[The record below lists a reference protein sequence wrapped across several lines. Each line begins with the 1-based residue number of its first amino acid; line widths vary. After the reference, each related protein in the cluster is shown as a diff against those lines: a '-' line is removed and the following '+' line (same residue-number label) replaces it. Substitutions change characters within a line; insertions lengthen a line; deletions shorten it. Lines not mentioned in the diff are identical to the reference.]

1 MSGPD
6 DKVQTLHTLVQ
17 LLSERAAQRGDKPA
31 FTFSRD
37 GDEHETSVV
46 SYRELDLRA
55 RRIAA
60 DLQAQGAGGERVL
73 VLCPP
78 GLDFLASFFGCL
90 YAGAIAIPVH
100 PPMREHLLPRVQSI
114 ITDVQPGF
122 ALTNGEIE
130 TKIKPAIDGL
140 PNGQSLRWTIID
152 DIAAGGESSW
162 VEPQID
168 GDSIA
173 MLQYTSG
180 STSAPKG
187 VVLTHGNLVHNLLTI
202 AEAWDANPDMP
213 YVTGVFWLPPYH
225 DMGLIGGLL
234 ETIYVGGHSILMPP
248 TAFIKRPM
256 RWLEAISRHRAMI
269 TAAPNF
275 AFDLCVELSTPQER
289 AALDLSNWSVA
300 LCGAEPVRT
309 ATLDSFAELFAPAG
323 FRPESFYPVYGL
335 AEGTLLVS
343 GGSDLPVPMVQHI
356 DRVALGD
363 NRVIDVAADDPNVA
377 TMVGCGK
384 PRGGQ
389 RVIIVDP
396 ETCVECAG
404 DQVGEIWVSGGS
416 VAHGYWGAP
425 ELSAETFSATLS
437 DTGEGPFLRTG
448 DLGFLHSG
456 ELFVTGRRKDLII
469 IRGTNHYPNDI
480 ELTVQNTNPA
490 LLRGRGAVFSIAP
503 EPGSAE
509 QLVVVQEVD
518 PSRISGEQADE
529 AMQVIRTAVTAN
541 HSVRTH
547 AVVLVQPLQL
557 PTTSSGKIQRS
568 ACKQQF
574 LDGELPV
581 VAQWPSQ
588 AAPVAASAEPAAAPA
603 APSAGAQPAGHSA
616 AEIGAWLT
624 ERLAQDLEL
633 PLSEID
639 PAKPFAFYG
648 LDSIHAVRLSS
659 ALETW
664 LGCELAPTIA
674 YEYPSIDILSAH
686 LARLAAKG
694 PASPAAEA
702 DTDRAERP
710 AADEPIAIVGI
721 GCRFP
726 GADGPESFWRLLS
739 GSVDATSDVPAD
751 RWDVDA
757 FYNPDPSVPGTAV
770 TRRGGFLGQVDQFD
784 FQFFGVSP
792 RESAQMD
799 PQQRLLLEVAW
810 EALEDAGQVPDSLA
824 GSRTGVFVGIS
835 TNDYGFL
842 RLGQPQLVDAY
853 TGTGNALS
861 IAANRL
867 SYTFDFHGPSM
878 SIDTACSSSLVAVD
892 LACRSLRDGE
902 CNMALAAGVNVILS
916 PALAINFSKARVMA
930 PDGRCKTFDADA
942 DGYVRGEGA
951 GVVVLKPLS
960 RALEDN
966 DPIYAVIRGSAT
978 NSDGRTNGL
987 IAPSGRAQERV
998 ITEAF
1003 RRAGLPAGAVQ
1014 YIEAHGTGTS
1024 IGDAIEA
1031 NALGAALTEG
1041 RPEGNRCL
1049 VGSVKTNIGHL
1060 EAAAGIAGLIKVA
1073 LSLQHRAIPAS
1084 LNYTEPNPH
1093 ILFDSLP
1100 LEVVQTLT
1108 PWPAASRAVAGV
1120 SSFGFGGTNAHVVL
1134 TEAPQVRGGYPDDAA
1149 EPRAELLALSARSPE
1164 ALTALVGEYEMAL
1177 FSTGALGGGG
1187 SLTDLCFTAGARRGH
1202 HDYRLSVVG
1211 DTPAAL
1217 FESLSAYRLGESR
1230 PGLSVG
1236 HCAPS
1241 RPGPGVTFVFSGQG
1255 SQWHGMAQR
1264 LQADEPV
1271 FAEALAACDSALF
1284 PHLGHSILKAL
1295 AAQDGPEDRSKL
1307 KDIGILQPTIFA
1319 IQVALAAL
1327 WRSWGV
1333 EPAAVVGHSL
1343 GEAAAAHVAGALSL
1357 DDAARVI
1364 CARAR
1369 MLRGVRG
1376 RGAMMVTE
1384 TTLAEAQELIAG
1396 HQREVAVAASNSYRS
1411 TVLAGDRAVL
1421 EALMAKLTA
1430 RDRFCRWIEVDVA
1443 SHSPQMEALGAGLRG
1458 SLVKLKPMT
1467 PTVPMYSTVTGEL
1480 VGDRPLDADY
1490 WVANLCSPV
1499 RFSPALRRLLET
1511 GHNTFVELSP
1521 HPILLTAAREDA
1533 EHLHR
1538 SATLLPS
1545 MRRDDDGRST
1555 MLGSLG
1561 ALYTLGQ
1568 RVAWDRIYPEGS
1580 RCVPAPSYPWQRV
1593 HSWLNAGSIAAPR
1606 HGGAGAPGG
1615 GWRGPIRS
1623 AAQPAT
1629 VLAEIDITSAGG
1641 LSAEQLAELAATAAE
1656 VAFGPGSRSVTELS
1670 VHGRLDQV
1678 RTVQFALTELED
1690 QLAFEC
1696 YGSAGQDWTSLATG
1710 TIVAGRSDA
1719 PVVISAPVN
1728 PWDRSYRIDWQP
1740 ASLATDADGRPAE
1753 SGSWLILSDG
1763 PVADTLRDHLEAQS
1777 QSCVLVEPVVG
1788 LAEIERLTADSYRID
1803 PARPEHF
1810 GELLR
1815 AAFGGDRPQC
1825 RGVVHLWNL
1834 LAASPADTTD
1844 ASLETATTVG
1854 SLSVVNLIQA
1864 LTLSGWSESP
1874 RLWLVTRGAQPAG
1887 WDGAE
1892 SGPLSVAQAPVWGL
1906 GRSIDHEHPELH
1918 ATGVD
1923 LSLGGGSEELRGLFS
1938 EIWSDNRETDVALR
1952 GHRRYVARLEH
1963 YEAPEAAGLREAA
1976 VHDQATYLV
1985 TGGLGA
1991 VGGEVAGWLVE
2002 RGARHLVLMGRSA
2015 PSAAAEQTRDALRA
2029 AGAQVT
2035 FARGDVT
2042 NAADVAAVLA
2052 DIDAS
2057 MPPLRGIVHAAG
2069 TVDDAILARL
2079 DASKLRAVMAPKVQG
2094 AWNLHTLT
2102 AGIDLDFFL
2111 MFSSAASVLGSPGA
2125 ANYGAANAFL
2135 DALAWHRRA
2144 TGRPALSVNFGP
2156 WAGLGMFTNSELHR
2170 HFSHYGVEGMAAKD
2184 YFAALTELLDG
2195 NAAVDPQVMVLDID
2209 WARWRPSAQS
2219 PLLGDLQEAVTDAPG
2234 DGAPAGGLFEAVQSA
2249 DPQERQSLLENHLR
2263 DLVAGKL
2270 GLAPA
2275 VLDVAAPLNSL
2286 GVDSLITL
2294 ELRIQVER
2302 ELGIVVPV
2310 ARLLDGPSVVSLS
2323 GWLSE
2328 QLADGPQRAV
2338 AAAESTAPDNGVS
2351 AEASQEM
2358 ELLSQVTELS
2368 DEAVEALLA
2377 KMMADGEQ
2385 VTDGGGA

>member
-6 DKVQTLHTLVQ
+6 DTVQPLRTLVD
-17 LLSERAAQRGDKPA
+17 LLTQRAQQRGDQLA
-31 FTFSRD
+31 FSFSRD
-37 GDEHETSVV
+37 GDEHEV
-46 SYRELDLRA
+46 SRITYRELDRRA
-55 RRIAA
+55 RQIAV
-60 DLQAQGAGGERVL
+60 DLHGNGATGERVL

-78 GLDFLASFFGCL
+78 GLDFIASFFGCL

-100 PPMREHLLPRVQSI
+100 PPMREHLLPRVESI
-114 ITDVQPGF
+114 IADVEPGF
-122 ALTNGEIE
+122 ALTTSEIE
-130 TKIKPAIDGL
+130 PKIKPAIDGL
-140 PNGQSLRWTIID
+140 PGGPALRWSLTD
-152 DIAAGGESSW
+152 DTAAGSEAAW
-162 VEPQID
+162 VPPRID
-168 GDSIA
+168 GESIA

-187 VVLTHGNLVHNLLTI
+187 VVLTHGNLVHNLVTI
-202 AEAWDANPDMP
+202 AEAWGASTDMQA
-213 YVTGVFWLPPYH
+213 TGVFWLPPYH

-234 ETIYVGGHSILMPP
+234 ETLYVAGNSILMPP

-289 AALDLSNWSVA
+289 AALDLSHWTVA

-323 FRPESFYPVYGL
+323 FRAESFYPVYGL

-343 GGSDLPVPMVQHI
+343 GGSDLPVPMVQHV

-363 NRVIDVAADDPNVA
+363 NRVIGVAAEDPNVA

-396 ETCVECAG
+396 ETRLECAG
-404 DQVGEIWVSGGS
+404 DRVGEIWVSGGS

-425 ELSAETFSATLS
+425 ELSAETFGATLA

-490 LLRGRGAVFSIAP
+490 LLRGRGAVFSVAP
-503 EPGSAE
+503 EPGAAE

-518 PSRISGEQADE
+518 PSRISGDQADE
-529 AMQVIRTAVTAN
+529 AMRAIRTAVTEN

-568 ACKQQF
+568 ACKQRY

-581 VAQWPSQ
+581 VAQWPSAADAQ
-588 AAPVAASAEPAAAPA
+588 AQPASQPAPA
-603 APSAGAQPAGHSA
+603 AQSSSGTPGA
-616 AEIGAWLT
+616 AEISAWLI

-633 PLSEID
+633 PVAEID

-659 ALETW
+659 ALEKW
-664 LGCELAPTIA
+664 LGCELVPTIA
-674 YEYPSIDILSAH
+674 YEYPSIDLLSAH
-686 LARLAAKG
+686 LARIAAES
-694 PASPAAEA
+694 PTAPAAGA
-702 DTDRAERP
+702 AAERP
-710 AADEPIAIVGI
+710 ERPAPDEPIAIVGI

-726 GADGPESFWRLLS
+726 GADGPEGFWRLLS
-739 GSVDATSDVPAD
+739 GGVDATSDVPAD
-751 RWDVDA
+751 RWDADA

-784 FQFFGVSP
+784 FQFFGISP

-810 EALEDAGQVPDSLA
+810 EALEDAGQVPDQLA

-878 SIDTACSSSLVAVD
+878 SVDTACSSSLVAVD

-902 CNMALAAGVNVILS
+902 CTMALAAGVNVILS

-966 DPIYAVIRGSAT
+966 DPVYAVIRGSAT

-987 IAPSGRAQERV
+987 IAPSGRAQEDV
-998 ITEAF
+998 LTEAF
-1003 RRAGLPAGAVQ
+1003 HRAGLPVSAAQ
-1014 YIEAHGTGTS
+1014 YIEAHGTGTA

-1031 NALGAALTEG
+1031 NALGTVLAEG
-1041 RPEGNRCL
+1041 RPAGSRCL

-1100 LEVVQTLT
+1100 LEVAQSLT

-1134 TEAPQVRGGYPDDAA
+1134 TEAPQARSSHPDDGAA
-1149 EPRAELLALSARSPE
+1149 PRTELLALSARSPE

-1177 FSTGALGGGG
+1177 FSGGLVGG
-1187 SLTDLCFTAGARRGH
+1187 SALTDLCYTAGARRGH
-1202 HDYRLSVVG
+1202 HDYRLAVVG
-1211 DTPAAL
+1211 DTPAAI

-1230 PGLSVG
+1230 PGLAVG
-1236 HCAPS
+1236 HCARS

-1255 SQWHGMAQR
+1255 SQWHGMALR
-1264 LQADEPV
+1264 LQSQEPV
-1271 FAEALAACDSALF
+1271 FAEALAACDDALF
-1284 PHLGHSILKAL
+1284 PHLGHSILKEL
-1295 AAQDGPEDRSKL
+1295 AAQDGPQDRCKL
-1307 KDIGILQPTIFA
+1307 SDIGILQPTIFA

-1384 TTLAEAQELIAG
+1384 TTMAEAQDLIAG
-1396 HQREVAVAASNSYRS
+1396 HETEVAVAASNSYRS
-1411 TVLAGDRAVL
+1411 TVLAGDRTVL
-1421 EALMAKLTA
+1421 EQLMAKLQQ

-1458 SLVKLKPMT
+1458 SLVKLKPT
-1467 PTVPMYSTVTGEL
+1467 APSVPMYSTVTGEL
-1480 VGDRPLDADY
+1480 VGDKLLDADY

-1545 MRRDDDGRST
+1545 MRRDDEGRAT

-1561 ALYTLGQ
+1561 TLYTMGQ
-1568 RVAWDRIYPEGS
+1568 RVAWEQIYPAGS
-1580 RCVPAPSYPWQRV
+1580 RCVPAPTYPWQRV

-1606 HGGAGAPGG
+1606 HSAAGAPGGG

-1623 AAQPAT
+1623 AAQPET
-1629 VLAEIDITSAGG
+1629 VLAEVDITGPAA
-1641 LSAEQLAELAATAAE
+1641 LSADGLRELALTAAE
-1656 VAFGPGSRSVTELS
+1656 VAFGPGDRSVAELNL
-1670 VHGRLDQV
+1670 GAPGQGP
-1678 RTVQFALTELED
+1678 TVQFALTGD
-1690 QLAFEC
+1690 SFEC
-1696 YGSAGQDWTSLATG
+1696 YVCDHTGTQWSLLATG
-1710 TIVAGRSDA
+1710 TLAAGASPA
-1719 PVVISAPVN
+1719 PAVSTAPTD
-1728 PWDRSYRIDWQP
+1728 PRARSYQMRWQP
-1740 ASLATDADGRPAE
+1740 ASLATGAEPRPQGA
-1753 SGSWLILSDG
+1753 GSWLILSDG
-1763 PVADTLRDHLEAQS
+1763 PVADILRDYLEAQS

-1788 LAEIERLTADSYRID
+1788 LAEIERISADSYRID

-1815 AAFGGDRPQC
+1815 AAFGGDRPPC
-1825 RGVVHLWNL
+1825 RGVVHLWNVL
-1834 LAASPADTTD
+1834 DAAPADTTD
-1844 ASLETATTVG
+1844 ESLQTAITLG
-1854 SLSVVNLIQA
+1854 SLSVVHLIQA
-1864 LTLSGWSESP
+1864 LTRTGWPESP

-1887 WDGAE
+1887 EDDAETGA
-1892 SGPLSVAQAPVWGL
+1892 LSVGQAPVWGL
-1906 GRSIDHEHPELH
+1906 GRSIDHEHPELR

-1923 LSLGGGSEELRGLFS
+1923 LSAAGGPEELRGLLG
-1938 EIWSDNRETDVALR
+1938 EIWSDNPETDVALR
-1952 GHRRYVARLEH
+1952 GHRRYVARLEP
-1963 YEAPEAAGLREAA
+1963 YTAPTAQTGEVALR
-1976 VHDQATYLV
+1976 VDATYLV

-1991 VGGEVAGWLVE
+1991 VGGTVARWLVE

-2015 PSAAAEQTRDALRA
+2015 PSPAAQAALDGLRA
-2029 AGAQVT
+2029 AGAHVT
-2035 FARGDVT
+2035 VTQGDVT
-2042 NAADVAAVLA
+2042 KPQDVAAALA
-2052 DIDAS
+2052 VIADS
-2057 MPPLRGIVHAAG
+2057 MPPLRGVVHAAG

-2079 DASKLRAVMAPKVQG
+2079 DAEKLRSVTAPKVQG
-2094 AWNLHTLT
+2094 AWNLHPLT
-2102 AGIDLDFFL
+2102 AGAELDFFV

-2135 DALAWHRRA
+2135 DALSWQRRA
-2144 TGRPALSVNFGP
+2144 AGQPALSINFGP

-2170 HFSHYGVEGMAAKD
+2170 HFAHYGVEGMPAEQ
-2184 YFAALTELLDG
+2184 YLAALTALLADG
-2195 NAAVDPQVMVLDID
+2195 ATQAMVLDID
-2209 WARWRPSAQS
+2209 WARWRPSARS
-2219 PLLGDLQEAVTDAPG
+2219 PLLRELQDA
-2234 DGAPAGGLFEAVQSA
+2234 GAAGGAESDSGLFAAVA
-2249 DPQERQSLLENHLR
+2249 AAGPQERQQLLETYLR

-2270 GLAPA
+2270 GLAPTG
-2275 VLDVAAPLNSL
+2275 LDVSAPLNSL

-2323 GWLSE
+2323 SWLAE
-2328 QLADGPQRAV
+2328 QLAAAPVPVVAAETAV
-2338 AAAESTAPDNGVS
+2338 APGGAEV
-2351 AEASQEM
+2351 ASPEM
-2358 ELLSQVTELS
+2358 ELLAQVTELS
-2368 DEAVEALLA
+2368 DEAVDALLA
-2377 KMMADGEQ
+2377 KMMAEDEQAEQ
-2385 VTDGGGA
+2385 VKDGGSA

>member
-1 MSGPD
+1 MSGPED
-6 DKVQTLHTLVQ
+6 TAHTLRTLVD
-17 LLSERAAQRGDKPA
+17 LLTQRAARYGENLA

-37 GDEHETSVV
+37 GDEHETSQVT
-46 SYRELDLRA
+46 YRELDRRA
-55 RRIAA
+55 RQIAA
-60 DLQAQGAGGERVL
+60 DLQSQGAAGQRVL

-100 PPMREHLLPRVQSI
+100 PPMREHLLPRVESI
-114 ITDVQPGF
+114 IADVQPGY
-122 ALTNGEIE
+122 ALTNSEIE
-130 TKIKPAIDGL
+130 PKIKPAIDGL
-140 PNGQSLRWTIID
+140 PGGQALRWSLADSDATGSE
-152 DIAAGGESSW
+152 ASW

-187 VVLTHGNLVHNLLTI
+187 VVLTHGNLVHNLTTI
-202 AEAWDANPDMP
+202 AEAWDANTDMP
-213 YVTGVFWLPPYH
+213 HVTGVFWLPPYH

-234 ETIYVGGHSILMPP
+234 ETIYVSGHSILMPP

-289 AALDLSNWSVA
+289 AALDLSSWTVA

-309 ATLDSFAELFAPAG
+309 ATLDGFAELFGPSG
-323 FRPESFYPVYGL
+323 FRAESFYPVYGL

-343 GGSDLPVPMVQHI
+343 GGSDLPTPMVQHI

-384 PRGGQ
+384 PRGSQ

-396 ETCVECAG
+396 ETRLECAA
-404 DQVGEIWVSGGS
+404 DRVGEIWVSGGS

-425 ELSAETFSATLS
+425 ELSAETFSATLA

-480 ELTVQNTNPA
+480 ELTVQDTNPA

-503 EPGSAE
+503 EPGAAE

-518 PSRISGEQADE
+518 PSRLAGEQADE

-568 ACKQQF
+568 ACKQQY
-574 LDGELPV
+574 LDGALPV
-581 VAQWPSQ
+581 VAQWPSAPGAAQ
-588 AAPVAASAEPAAAPA
+588 SPAQPEPAPVAAPAQ
-603 APSAGAQPAGHSA
+603 SGAHSA
-616 AEIGAWLT
+616 AEISAWLI
-624 ERLAQDLEL
+624 ERLSQDLEL
-633 PLSEID
+633 PLAEID

-659 ALETW
+659 ALEQW
-664 LGCELAPTIA
+664 LSIELAPTIA

-686 LARLAAKG
+686 LARVAAKT
-694 PASPAAEA
+694 PAAPGAGVAAES
-702 DTDRAERP
+702 TDRP

-726 GADGPESFWRLLS
+726 GADGPEGFWRLLS
-739 GSVDATSDVPAD
+739 GGADATSDVPAD

-784 FQFFGVSP
+784 FQFFGISP

-810 EALEDAGQVPDSLA
+810 EALEDAGQVPDQLA

-902 CNMALAAGVNVILS
+902 CSMALAAGVNVILS

-960 RALEDN
+960 KALEDN
-966 DPIYAVIRGSAT
+966 DPVYAVIRGSAT

-987 IAPSGRAQERV
+987 IAPSGRAQEGV
-998 ITEAF
+998 VAEAF

-1014 YIEAHGTGTS
+1014 YVEAHGTGTS

-1031 NALGAALTEG
+1031 NALGTALAEG
-1041 RPEGNRCL
+1041 RPEGSRCL

-1073 LSLQHRAIPAS
+1073 LSLQHREIPAS

-1093 ILFDSLP
+1093 IGFDRLP
-1100 LEVVQTLT
+1100 LEVVQKLT
-1108 PWPAASRAVAGV
+1108 PWPAGSRAIAGV

-1134 TEAPQVRGGYPDDAA
+1134 TEAPQVRARYVDESAP
-1149 EPRAELLALSARSPE
+1149 PRAELLALSARSPE

-1177 FSTGALGGGG
+1177 FSGGLMGASELA
-1187 SLTDLCFTAGARRGH
+1187 DLCYTAGARRGH

-1211 DTPAAL
+1211 DSPAAM
-1217 FESLSAYRLGESR
+1217 FESLSAYRQGESR

-1255 SQWHGMAQR
+1255 SQWHGMARQ
-1264 LQADEPV
+1264 LQDDEPV
-1271 FAEALAACDSALF
+1271 FADALAACDNALF
-1284 PHLGHSILKAL
+1284 PHLGHSILKEL

-1384 TTLAEAQELIAG
+1384 TTMAEAQDLIAG
-1396 HQREVAVAASNSYRS
+1396 HEREVAVAASNSHRS
-1411 TVLAGDRAVL
+1411 TVLAGERKVL
-1421 EALMAKLTA
+1421 EQLMTKLQQ
-1430 RDRFCRWIEVDVA
+1430 RDRFCRWIDVDVA
-1443 SHSPQMEALGAGLRG
+1443 SHSPQMEALAAGLRG
-1458 SLVKLKPMT
+1458 SLVKLKPT
-1467 PTVPMYSTVTGEL
+1467 VPTVPMYSTVTGEL
-1480 VGDRPLDADY
+1480 VGSRLLDADY
-1490 WVANLCSPV
+1490 WVSNLCSPV

-1533 EHLHR
+1533 EGMGR
-1538 SATLLPS
+1538 SCTLLPS
-1545 MRRDDDGRST
+1545 MRRDDGVFSGRST

-1568 RVAWDRIYPEGS
+1568 RVAWEQIYPAGS
-1580 RCVPAPSYPWQRV
+1580 RCVPAPTYPWQRV

-1606 HGGAGAPGG
+1606 RGGAGANGG

-1623 AAQPAT
+1623 AAQPGT
-1629 VLAEIDITSAGG
+1629 VLAEVDITAVTA
-1641 LSAEQLAELAATAAE
+1641 LSPEQLSELALTAAE
-1656 VAFGPGSRSVTELS
+1656 VAFGPGTRSVAELTLRD
-1670 VHGRLDQV
+1670 GLDQA
-1678 RTVQFALTELED
+1678 RTVQFALTGD
-1690 QLAFEC
+1690 AFDC
-1696 YGSAGQDWTSLATG
+1696 YGSAGADWSLLATG
-1710 TIVAGRSDA
+1710 TLSADQAHA
-1719 PVVISAPVN
+1719 PTVITVPVD
-1728 PWDRSYRIDWQP
+1728 PRDRSYRMRWQP
-1740 ASLATDADGRPAE
+1740 ASLPVDGEGRPAE
-1753 SGSWLILSDG
+1753 PGSWLILSDG

-1788 LAEIERLTADSYRID
+1788 LAEIERVSADSYRVD

-1810 GELLR
+1810 AELLR
-1815 AAFGGDRPQC
+1815 AAFGGDRPHC

-1834 LAASPADTTD
+1834 LAAPPADTTE
-1844 ASLETATTVG
+1844 ASLATATDVG
-1854 SLSVVNLIQA
+1854 SLSVVHLIQA
-1864 LTLSGWSESP
+1864 LTLAGWPESP

-1887 WDGAE
+1887 WEESE
-1892 SGPLSVAQAPVWGL
+1892 SGSLSVAQAPVWGL
-1906 GRSIDHEHPELH
+1906 GRSIDHEYPELQ

-1923 LSLGGGSEELRGLFS
+1923 LSDDGGPEELRGLFS
-1938 EIWSDNRETDVALR
+1938 EIWTDNSETDVALR
-1952 GHRRYVARLEH
+1952 GPRRYVARLEP
-1963 YEAPEAAGLREAA
+1963 YTAPSAQAGQLTLR
-1976 VHDQATYLV
+1976 DDATYLV

-1991 VGGEVAGWLVE
+1991 VGGKVAGWLVE

-2015 PSAAAEQTRDALRA
+2015 PTAAAQATLDGLRA
-2029 AGAQVT
+2029 AGAEVT
-2035 FARGDVT
+2035 IAQGDVT
-2042 NAADVAAVLA
+2042 KSADVAAALA
-2052 DIDAS
+2052 TIGAS
-2057 MPPLRGIVHAAG
+2057 MPPLRGVVHAAG

-2079 DASKLRAVMAPKVQG
+2079 DAAKLRAVMAPKVQG

-2102 AGIDLDFFL
+2102 ADAELDFFVL
-2111 MFSSAASVLGSPGA
+2111 FSSAASVLGSPGA

-2135 DALAWHRRA
+2135 DALAWHRQSA
-2144 TGRPALSVNFGP
+2144 GLPACSVNFGP

-2170 HFSHYGVEGMAAKD
+2170 HFSHYGVEGVSAEQ
-2184 YFAALTELLDG
+2184 YLAALAALMADGATE
-2195 NAAVDPQVMVLDID
+2195 AMVLDID

-2219 PLLGDLQEAVTDAPG
+2219 PLLRDLQVTAT
-2234 DGAPAGGLFEAVQSA
+2234 DGQAAGTSSSGLFEAVQAA
-2249 DPQERQSLLENHLR
+2249 DPQERQRLLETYLR

-2275 VLDVAAPLNSL
+2275 SLDVRAPLNSL

-2323 GWLSE
+2323 SWLGE
-2328 QLADGPQRAV
+2328 QLAAAPGRGPADEGS
-2338 AAAESTAPDNGVS
+2338 AAPDV
-2351 AEASQEM
+2351 AEAAPSQEM
-2358 ELLSQVTELS
+2358 ELLAQVTELS
-2368 DEAVEALLA
+2368 DEAVDALLA
-2377 KMMADGEQ
+2377 KMMAE
-2385 VTDGGGA
+2385 DGGSA

>member
-1 MSGPD
+1 MVD
-6 DKVQTLHTLVQ
+6 
-17 LLSERAAQRGDKPA
+17 LLTQRAAKYGENLA

-37 GDEHETSVV
+37 GDENETSQVT
-46 SYRELDLRA
+46 YRELDRRA
-55 RRIAA
+55 RQIAA
-60 DLQAQGAGGERVL
+60 DLQSQGAVGERVL

-100 PPMREHLLPRVQSI
+100 PPMREHLLPRVESI
-114 ITDVQPGF
+114 IADVQPGY
-122 ALTNGEIE
+122 ALTTSEIE
-130 TKIKPAIDGL
+130 PKIKPAIDGL
-140 PNGQSLRWTIID
+140 PGGQALRWTITDSD
-152 DIAAGGESSW
+152 DTGSEASW
-162 VEPQID
+162 VPPQID

-202 AEAWDANPDMP
+202 AEAWGANPDMP
-213 YVTGVFWLPPYH
+213 HVTGVFWLPPYH

-234 ETIYVGGHSILMPP
+234 ETIYVAGHSVLMPP

-289 AALDLSNWSVA
+289 AALDLSNWTVA

-309 ATLDSFAELFAPAG
+309 ATLDGFAELFGPSG
-323 FRPESFYPVYGL
+323 FRAESFYPVYGL

-396 ETCVECAG
+396 ETRLQCAA
-404 DQVGEIWVSGGS
+404 DQVGEIWVAGGS

-425 ELSAETFSATLS
+425 ELSAETFSATLA

-503 EPGSAE
+503 EPGAAE

-518 PSRISGEQADE
+518 PSRLSGEQADE
-529 AMQVIRTAVTAN
+529 AMQIIRTAVTEN

-568 ACKQQF
+568 ACKQQY

-581 VAQWPSQ
+581 VAQWPAKTPES
-588 AAPVAASAEPAAAPA
+588 PA
-603 APSAGAQPAGHSA
+603 APQPQAPAEAPAESGAHGA
-616 AEIGAWLT
+616 AEISAWLI

-633 PLSEID
+633 PIAEID

-659 ALETW
+659 ALEQW

-686 LARLAAKG
+686 LARVAGKTPAVPDAA
-694 PASPAAEA
+694 AAAE
-702 DTDRAERP
+702 RAERP

-726 GADGPESFWRLLS
+726 GADGPEEFWRLLS
-739 GSVDATSDVPAD
+739 GGADATSDVPAD

-784 FQFFGVSP
+784 FQFFGISP

-810 EALEDAGQVPDSLA
+810 EALEDAGQVPDELA

-902 CNMALAAGVNVILS
+902 CSMALAAGVNVILS

-966 DPIYAVIRGSAT
+966 DPVYAVIRGSAT

-987 IAPSGRAQERV
+987 IAPSGRAQEHV
-998 ITEAF
+998 VAEAF

-1014 YIEAHGTGTS
+1014 YVEAHGTGTS

-1031 NALGAALTEG
+1031 NALGTALAEG
-1041 RPEGNRCL
+1041 RPEGSRCL
-1049 VGSVKTNIGHL
+1049 LGSVKTNIGHL

-1073 LSLQHRAIPAS
+1073 LSLQHREIPAS

-1093 ILFDSLP
+1093 IGFDRLP
-1100 LEVVQTLT
+1100 LEVVQKLT
-1108 PWPAASRAVAGV
+1108 PWPSGSRAIAGV

-1134 TEAPQVRGGYPDDAA
+1134 TEAPQARSSYPDDTAA
-1149 EPRAELLALSARSPE
+1149 PRAELLALSARSPE

-1177 FSTGALGGGG
+1177 FSGGLMGGAA
-1187 SLTDLCFTAGARRGH
+1187 LTDLCYTAGARRSH
-1202 HDYRLSVVG
+1202 HDYRLAVVG
-1211 DTPAAL
+1211 DSPAAM
-1217 FESLSAYRLGESR
+1217 FESLSAYRQGESR

-1255 SQWHGMAQR
+1255 SQWHGMARQ

-1271 FAEALAACDSALF
+1271 FADALAACDNALF
-1284 PHLGHSILKAL
+1284 PHLGHSILKEL
-1295 AAQDGPEDRSKL
+1295 AAQDGPEERSKL

-1384 TTLAEAQELIAG
+1384 TTMAEAQELIAG
-1396 HQREVAVAASNSYRS
+1396 HEREVAVAASNSHRS
-1411 TVLAGDRAVL
+1411 TVLAGERTVL
-1421 EALMAKLTA
+1421 EALMTKLQQ
-1430 RDRFCRWIEVDVA
+1430 RDRFCRWIDVDVA

-1458 SLVKLKPMT
+1458 SLVKLKPT
-1467 PTVPMYSTVTGEL
+1467 VPTVPMYSTVTGEL
-1480 VGDRPLDADY
+1480 VGSTLLDADY

-1511 GHNTFVELSP
+1511 GHDTFVELSP
-1521 HPILLTAAREDA
+1521 HPILLTGAREDA

-1561 ALYTLGQ
+1561 TLYTLGH
-1568 RVAWDRIYPEGS
+1568 RVAWERIYPPGS
-1580 RCVPAPSYPWQRV
+1580 RCVPAPTYPWQRV
-1593 HSWLNAGSIAAPR
+1593 HSWLNAGSFAAPR
-1606 HGGAGAPGG
+1606 RGGAGGNGG

-1629 VLAEIDITSAGG
+1629 VLAEVDITAVTA
-1641 LSAEQLAELAATAAE
+1641 LSAEQLGELALTAAE
-1656 VAFGPGSRSVTELS
+1656 VAFGPGTRSVAELTLR
-1670 VHGRLDQV
+1670 GGLDQA
-1678 RTVQFALTELED
+1678 RTVQFALTGD
-1690 QLAFEC
+1690 AFDC
-1696 YGSAGQDWTSLATG
+1696 YGSTGADWTLLATG
-1710 TIVAGRSDA
+1710 TLSADQSQAPTVITA
-1719 PVVISAPVN
+1719 PVDPR
-1728 PWDRSYRIDWQP
+1728 DRSYRMRWQP
-1740 ASLATDADGRPAE
+1740 ASLPVDGEGRPAE
-1753 SGSWLILSDG
+1753 PGSWLILSDG

-1788 LAEIERLTADSYRID
+1788 LPEIERVSADSYRVD

-1810 GELLR
+1810 AELLR
-1815 AAFGGDRPQC
+1815 AAFGGDRPHC

-1834 LAASPADTTD
+1834 LAAAAADTTEE
-1844 ASLETATTVG
+1844 SLATATDLG
-1854 SLSVVNLIQA
+1854 SLSVVHLIQA
-1864 LTLSGWSESP
+1864 LTLAGWPESP

-1887 WDGAE
+1887 WEDAE
-1892 SGPLSVAQAPVWGL
+1892 SRPLSVAQAPVWGL
-1906 GRSIDHEHPELH
+1906 GRSIDHEYPELH

-1923 LSLGGGSEELRGLFS
+1923 LSVAGGGEELRGLFS
-1938 EIWSDNRETDVALR
+1938 EIWSDSSETDVALR
-1952 GHRRYVARLEH
+1952 GQRRYVARLEA
-1963 YEAPEAAGLREAA
+1963 YPAASAPAAEFDLSA
-1976 VHDQATYLV
+1976 DATYLV

-1991 VGGEVAGWLVE
+1991 VGGKVAGWLVE

-2015 PSAAAEQTRDALRA
+2015 PSATAQATLEALRA
-2029 AGAQVT
+2029 AGAEVT
-2035 FARGDVT
+2035 VAQGDV
-2042 NAADVAAVLA
+2042 AKSSDVAAALA
-2052 DIDAS
+2052 SIGAS
-2057 MPPLRGIVHAAG
+2057 MPPLRGVVHAAG

-2079 DASKLRAVMAPKVQG
+2079 DAAKLRAVMAPKVQG
-2094 AWNLHTLT
+2094 AWNLHSLT
-2102 AGIDLDFFL
+2102 ADMELDFFVL
-2111 MFSSAASVLGSPGA
+2111 FSSAASVLGSPGA

-2135 DALAWHRRA
+2135 DALAWHRQA
-2144 TGRPALSVNFGP
+2144 EGRPALSVNFGP
-2156 WAGLGMFTNSELHR
+2156 WAGLGMFSNSELHR
-2170 HFSHYGVEGMAAKD
+2170 HFSHYGVEGLSAEN
-2184 YFAALTELLDG
+2184 YFAALAALLADGATE
-2195 NAAVDPQVMVLDID
+2195 AMVLDID
-2209 WARWRPSAQS
+2209 WSRWRPSAQS
-2219 PLLGDLQEAVTDAPG
+2219 PLLRDLQATVDS
-2234 DGAPAGGLFEAVQSA
+2234 DQGAGASGGGVAGGLFDAVQAA
-2249 DPQERQSLLENHLR
+2249 DAQERQRLLETYLR

-2275 VLDVAAPLNSL
+2275 SLDIHAPLNSL

-2323 GWLSE
+2323 SWLGE
-2328 QLADGPQRAV
+2328 QLASGPDQAV
-2338 AAAESTAPDNGVS
+2338 ADQGAAASELAP
-2351 AEASQEM
+2351 EAGGAAAPQEM
-2358 ELLSQVTELS
+2358 ELLAQVTELS
-2368 DEAVEALLA
+2368 DEAVDALLA
-2377 KMMADGEQ
+2377 KMMAD
-2385 VTDGGGA
+2385 DGGSA

>member
-6 DKVQTLHTLVQ
+6 ESAHTLRTLVD
-17 LLSERAAQRGDKPA
+17 LLTQRAAQYGENLA

-37 GDEHETSVV
+37 GDEHEISQVT
-46 SYRELDLRA
+46 YGELDRRA
-55 RRIAA
+55 RQIAA
-60 DLQAQGAGGERVL
+60 ELQAQGTAGERVL

-78 GLDFLASFFGCL
+78 GLDFIASFFGCL
-90 YAGAIAIPVH
+90 YAGSIAIPVH
-100 PPMREHLLPRVQSI
+100 PPMREHLLPRVESI
-114 ITDVQPGF
+114 IGDVEPGY
-122 ALTNGEIE
+122 ALTNSEIE
-130 TKIKPAIDGL
+130 SKIRPAIEGL
-140 PNGQSLRWTIID
+140 PGGQALRWMIVDAEAT
-152 DIAAGGESSW
+152 GSESSW
-162 VEPQID
+162 VAPQID
-168 GDSIA
+168 ADSIA

-187 VVLTHGNLVHNLLTI
+187 VVLTHGNLVHNLKTI
-202 AEAWDANPDMP
+202 AEAWEANTDMP
-213 YVTGVFWLPPYH
+213 DVTGVFWLPPYH

-234 ETIYVGGHSILMPP
+234 ETIYVAGRSVLMPP

-256 RWLEAISRHRAMI
+256 RWLEAISRHRAKI

-289 AALDLSNWSVA
+289 AALDLSNWTVA

-309 ATLDSFAELFAPAG
+309 ATLDAFAELFGPSG
-323 FRPESFYPVYGL
+323 FRAESFYPVYGL

-363 NRVIDVAADDPNVA
+363 NRVVNVAPDDPNVA

-396 ETCVECAG
+396 ETRLECAA
-404 DQVGEIWVSGGS
+404 DQVGEIWVAGGS
-416 VAHGYWGAP
+416 VAHGYWGAA
-425 ELSAETFSATLS
+425 ELSDETFAATLA

-503 EPGSAE
+503 EPGASE

-518 PSRISGEQADE
+518 PSRLSGEQADE
-529 AMQVIRTAVTAN
+529 AMQVIRTAVTEN

-568 ACKQQF
+568 TCKQRY

-581 VAQWPSQ
+581 VAQWPSTSAAAQPQ
-588 AAPVAASAEPAAAPA
+588 APAEPAPA
-603 APSAGAQPAGHSA
+603 AAQTEPGAHSA
-616 AEIGAWLT
+616 AEISAWLI

-633 PLSEID
+633 PRAEID

-648 LDSIHAVRLSS
+648 LDSIHAVRLSN
-659 ALETW
+659 ALEQW

-686 LARLAAKG
+686 LARVAAKT
-694 PASPAAEA
+694 PAAVDAAAGPER
-702 DTDRAERP
+702 TERP

-726 GADGPESFWRLLS
+726 GADGPDSFWRLLS
-739 GSVDATSDVPAD
+739 GGVDATSDVPAD
-751 RWDVDA
+751 RWDVEA
-757 FYNPDPSVPGTAV
+757 FYSPDPSVPGTAV

-784 FQFFGVSP
+784 FQFFGISP

-810 EALEDAGQVPDSLA
+810 EALEDAGQVPDQLA

-902 CNMALAAGVNVILS
+902 CSMALAAGVNVILS

-966 DPIYAVIRGSAT
+966 DPVYAVIRGSAT

-987 IAPSGRAQERV
+987 IAPSGRAQESV
-998 ITEAF
+998 VVEAF

-1014 YIEAHGTGTS
+1014 YIEAHGTGTA

-1031 NALGAALTEG
+1031 NALGTVLAEG
-1041 RPEGNRCL
+1041 RPEGSRCL

-1073 LSLQHRAIPAS
+1073 LSLQHRQIPAS

-1093 ILFDSLP
+1093 IGFDRLP

-1108 PWPAASRAVAGV
+1108 PWPAGSRAVAGV

-1134 TEAPQVRGGYPDDAA
+1134 TEAPQARSSHPDDTA
-1149 EPRAELLALSARSPE
+1149 PRAELLALSARSPE

-1177 FSTGALGGGG
+1177 FSGGLAGALMGGAA
-1187 SLTDLCFTAGARRGH
+1187 LTDLCYTAGARRAH

-1211 DTPAAL
+1211 DSPAAM
-1217 FESLSAYRLGESR
+1217 FESLSAYRQGESR

-1236 HCAPS
+1236 HCVPG
-1241 RPGPGVTFVFSGQG
+1241 RPGTGVTFVFSGQG
-1255 SQWHGMAQR
+1255 SQWQGMARQ

-1271 FAEALAACDSALF
+1271 FADALAACDDALF
-1284 PHLGHSILKAL
+1284 PHLGHSILKEL
-1295 AAQDGPEDRSKL
+1295 AAQGGPDGSEDRSKL
-1307 KDIGILQPTIFA
+1307 SDIGILQPTIFA

-1327 WRSWGV
+1327 WRSWGI

-1384 TTLAEAQELIAG
+1384 TTLAEAQDLIAG
-1396 HQREVAVAASNSYRS
+1396 HEREVAVAASNSYRS
-1411 TVLAGDRAVL
+1411 TVLAGERAVL
-1421 EALMAKLTA
+1421 EELMAKLQQ
-1430 RDRFCRWIEVDVA
+1430 RDRFCRWIDVDVA
-1443 SHSPQMEALGAGLRG
+1443 SHSPQMEALAAGLRG
-1458 SLVKLKPMT
+1458 SLVKLKPT
-1467 PTVPMYSTVTGEL
+1467 VPTVPMYSTVTGEL
-1480 VGDRPLDADY
+1480 VGDTLLDADY

-1511 GHNTFVELSP
+1511 GHDTFVELSP
-1521 HPILLTAAREDA
+1521 HPILLTGAREDA

-1545 MRRDDDGRST
+1545 MRRDEGGRAT

-1561 ALYTLGQ
+1561 ALYTLGH
-1568 RVAWDRIYPEGS
+1568 RVAWERIYPEGS
-1580 RCVPAPSYPWQRV
+1580 RCVPAPTYPWQRV

-1606 HGGAGAPGG
+1606 RGGAVVNGG

-1623 AAQPAT
+1623 VTQPGT
-1629 VLAEIDITSAGG
+1629 VLAEIDVTTAA
-1641 LSAEQLAELAATAAE
+1641 LSAEQLAELALSAAE
-1656 VAFGPGSRSVTELS
+1656 VAFGPGTRSVAELTLRA
-1670 VHGRLDQV
+1670 GLDQA
-1678 RTVQFALTELED
+1678 RTLQFALTGD
-1690 QLAFEC
+1690 AFDC
-1696 YGSAGQDWTSLATG
+1696 YGSAGEDWSLLATG
-1710 TIVAGRSDA
+1710 TLSAAASHA
-1719 PVVISAPVN
+1719 PTVISVPADP
-1728 PWDRSYRIDWQP
+1728 RGHSYQMRWQP
-1740 ASLATDADGRPAE
+1740 ASLATDGEVRAAE
-1753 SGSWLILSDG
+1753 PGSWLILSDG
-1763 PVADTLRDHLEAQS
+1763 PIADTLRDHLEAQS
-1777 QSCVLVEPVVG
+1777 QSCVLVEPVRG
-1788 LAEIERLTADSYRID
+1788 LAELGRVSADSYRID
-1803 PARPEHF
+1803 PGRPEHF
-1810 GELLR
+1810 AELLR
-1815 AAFGGDRPQC
+1815 AAFGGDRPPC

-1834 LAASPADTTD
+1834 LAAAPADTTEE
-1844 ASLETATTVG
+1844 SLAAATDLG
-1854 SLSVVNLIQA
+1854 SLSVVHLIQA
-1864 LTLSGWSESP
+1864 LTLAGWPESP
-1874 RLWLVTRGAQPAG
+1874 RLWLVTRAAQPAG
-1887 WDGAE
+1887 WDDQP
-1892 SGPLSVAQAPVWGL
+1892 GPLSIAQAPVWGL
-1906 GRSIDHEHPELH
+1906 GRSIDHEYPELH
-1918 ATGVD
+1918 PTGVD
-1923 LSLGGGSEELRGLFS
+1923 LSADGGPEELRGLFS
-1938 EIWSDNRETDVALR
+1938 EIWSDNSETDVALR
-1952 GHRRYVARLEH
+1952 GHRRYVARLEP
-1963 YEAPEAAGLREAA
+1963 YPAPSQQADELTL
-1976 VHDQATYLV
+1976 HDDATYLV

-1991 VGGEVAGWLVE
+1991 VGAKVAGWLVE

-2015 PSAAAEQTRDALRA
+2015 PSAEAQSTLEGLRA
-2029 AGAQVT
+2029 AGAEVT
-2035 FARGDVT
+2035 IAQGDVT
-2042 NAADVAAVLA
+2042 KSADVVAALA
-2052 DIDAS
+2052 AIDAS
-2057 MPPLRGIVHAAG
+2057 MPPLRGVVHAAG

-2079 DASKLRAVMAPKVQG
+2079 DADKLRSVMAPKVQG

-2102 AGIDLDFFL
+2102 AGAKLDFFVL
-2111 MFSSAASVLGSPGA
+2111 FSSAASVLGSPGA

-2144 TGRPALSVNFGP
+2144 AGQPALSVNFGP

-2170 HFSHYGVEGMAAKD
+2170 HFSHYGVEGLSAES
-2184 YFAALTELLDG
+2184 YFAALEALLADG
-2195 NAAVDPQVMVLDID
+2195 ASEAMVLDID
-2209 WARWRPSAQS
+2209 WSRWRPSAQS
-2219 PLLGDLQEAVTDAPG
+2219 PLLRDLQVASTGEQG
-2234 DGAPAGGLFEAVQSA
+2234 GGSGSGLFEAVQAA
-2249 DPQERQSLLENHLR
+2249 DAQERRRLLETYLR

-2275 VLDVAAPLNSL
+2275 GLDIQAPLNSL

-2328 QLADGPQRAV
+2328 QLAAAPERI
-2338 AAAESTAPDNGVS
+2338 AAEEESAAPDVAPETVGAAS
-2351 AEASQEM
+2351 SQEM
-2358 ELLSQVTELS
+2358 ELLAQVTELS
-2368 DEAVEALLA
+2368 DEAVDALLA
-2377 KMMADGEQ
+2377 KMMAEE
-2385 VTDGGGA
+2385 GGGA

>member
-6 DKVQTLHTLVQ
+6 DTVHTLRTLVD
-17 LLSERAAQRGDKPA
+17 LLMQRAQQRGDAPA
-31 FTFSRD
+31 FSFSRD
-37 GDEHETSVV
+37 GDEHETSRA
-46 SYRELDLRA
+46 SYRELDRRA
-55 RRIAA
+55 RQIAA
-60 DLQAQGAGGERVL
+60 DLQAQGAAGERVL

-78 GLDFLASFFGCL
+78 GLDFIAGFFGCL

-100 PPMREHLLPRVQSI
+100 PPMREHLLPRVESI
-114 ITDVQPGF
+114 IVDVQPGF
-122 ALTNGEIE
+122 ALTTSEIE
-130 TKIKPAIDGL
+130 PRIKPAIDAL
-140 PNGQSLRWTIID
+140 PGGQALRWTITD
-152 DIAAGGESSW
+152 DTAAGSEAAW
-162 VEPQID
+162 TPPRID

-187 VVLTHGNLVHNLLTI
+187 VVLTHGNLVHNLVTI
-202 AEAWDANPDMP
+202 AEAWDANTDMP
-213 YVTGVFWLPPYH
+213 HVVGVFWLPPYH

-234 ETIYVGGHSILMPP
+234 ETLYVGGHSILMPP

-275 AFDLCVELSTPQER
+275 AFDMCVELSSPAER
-289 AALDLSNWSVA
+289 AALDLSNWTVA

-309 ATLDSFAELFAPAG
+309 ATLDAFAEAFAPAG
-323 FRPESFYPVYGL
+323 FAKESFYPVYGL
-335 AEGTLLVS
+335 AEATLLVS
-343 GGSDLPVPMVQHI
+343 GGSDRPVPMVQHI

-363 NRVIDVAADDPNVA
+363 NRVIDVHADDPNVA
-377 TMVGCGK
+377 TLVGCGK

-396 ETCVECAG
+396 ETRRECAA
-404 DQVGEIWVSGGS
+404 DRVGEIWLAGGS
-416 VAHGYWGAP
+416 VAHGYWGAS
-425 ELSAETFSATLS
+425 ELSAETFAATLS
-437 DTGEGPFLRTG
+437 DSAEGPFLRTG

-480 ELTVQNTNPA
+480 ELTVQNTNPG

-503 EPGSAE
+503 EPGAAE

-518 PSRISGEQADE
+518 PSRIGADAADE
-529 AMQVIRTAVTAN
+529 AMQAIRTAVTEN
-541 HSVRTH
+541 HSVRTY

-568 ACKQQF
+568 ACKQQY
-574 LDGELPV
+574 LDGALPV
-581 VAQWPSQ
+581 VAQWPSAASQPPPQPESEPASAAQPGQQ
-588 AAPVAASAEPAAAPA
+588 AA
-603 APSAGAQPAGHSA
+603 GTRTA
-616 AEIGAWLT
+616 AEISAWLVD
-624 ERLAQDLEL
+624 RLAQDLEL
-633 PLSEID
+633 PVAEVD

-648 LDSIHAVRLSS
+648 LDSIHAVRLST
-659 ALETW
+659 ALEQW

-674 YEYPSIDILSAH
+674 YEYPSIDILSDH
-686 LARLAAKG
+686 LARVAKNEQSG
-694 PASPAAEA
+694 SQPPEP
-702 DTDRAERP
+702 AERP

-726 GADGPESFWRLLS
+726 GADGPEAFWRLLS
-739 GSVDATSDVPAD
+739 GGVDATGEVPAD

-770 TRRGGFLGQVDQFD
+770 TRRGGFLDQVDQFD
-784 FQFFGVSP
+784 FQFFGISP

-810 EALEDAGQVPDSLA
+810 EALEDAGQVPDTLA

-867 SYTFDFHGPSM
+867 SYTFDFHGPSL
-878 SIDTACSSSLVAVD
+878 SVDTACSSSLVAVD

-902 CNMALAAGVNVILS
+902 CSMALAAGVNVILS

-951 GVVVLKPLS
+951 GVVVLKPL
-960 RALEDN
+960 RKALEDN
-966 DPIYAVIRGSAT
+966 DPVYAVIRGSAT

-998 ITEAF
+998 VLEAF

-1014 YIEAHGTGTS
+1014 YIEAHGTGTA

-1031 NALGAALTEG
+1031 NALGTVLAEG
-1041 RPEGNRCL
+1041 RPEGSRCL

-1073 LSLQHRAIPAS
+1073 LSLQHRSIPGS

-1100 LEVVQTLT
+1100 LEVAQTLT
-1108 PWPAASRAVAGV
+1108 PWPAGSRAVAGV

-1134 TEAPQVRGGYPDDAA
+1134 TEAPQVRSSHPDDDAA
-1149 EPRAELLALSARSPE
+1149 PRAELLALSARSPE

-1177 FSTGALGGGG
+1177 FSGGLAGGGALA
-1187 SLTDLCFTAGARRGH
+1187 DLCYTAGARRGH
-1202 HDYRLSVVG
+1202 HDYRLAVVG
-1211 DTPAAL
+1211 DSPAAL

-1230 PGLSVG
+1230 PVLTVG
-1236 HCAPS
+1236 HCSPG
-1241 RPGPGVTFVFSGQG
+1241 RPGPGVTFIFSGQG

-1264 LQADEPV
+1264 LQAEEAV
-1271 FAEALAACDSALF
+1271 FADALAACDNALH
-1284 PHLGHSILKAL
+1284 PHLGHSILKEL
-1295 AAQDGPEDRSKL
+1295 ARDEDKSKL
-1307 KDIGILQPTIFA
+1307 SDIGILQPTIFA

-1343 GEAAAAHVAGALSL
+1343 GEVAAAHVAGALSL
-1357 DDAARVI
+1357 EDAARVI

-1384 TTLAEAQELIAG
+1384 TTLTEAQELIAG
-1396 HQREVAVAASNSYRS
+1396 HEREVAVAASNSHRS
-1411 TVLAGDRAVL
+1411 TVLAGERAVL
-1421 EALMAKLTA
+1421 EELMAQLAK

-1458 SLVKLKPMT
+1458 SLVKLKPT
-1467 PTVPMYSTVTGEL
+1467 APAVPMYSTVTGEL
-1480 VGDRPLDADY
+1480 VGEQLLDADY

-1511 GHNTFVELSP
+1511 GHDTFVELSP
-1521 HPILLTAAREDA
+1521 HPILLTAAREDV
-1533 EHLHR
+1533 EDMR
-1538 SATLLPS
+1538 RTCSLLPS
-1545 MRRDDDGRST
+1545 MRRDDEGRST
-1555 MLGSLG
+1555 MLGALG
-1561 ALYTLGQ
+1561 ALYTRGHP
-1568 RVAWDRIYPEGS
+1568 VAWEQIYPRGS
-1580 RCVPAPSYPWQRV
+1580 HCVPAPTYPWQRV
-1593 HSWLNAGSIAAPR
+1593 HSWLDAGSIAAPR
-1606 HGGAGAPGG
+1606 RGSTAASG

-1623 AAQPAT
+1623 AAQPGT
-1629 VLAEIDITSAGG
+1629 VLAELDVTGVTAP
-1641 LSAEQLAELAATAAE
+1641 SAEQLGELACKAAEL
-1656 VAFGPGSRSVTELS
+1656 AFGPGSRSVGELS
-1670 VHGRLDQV
+1670 LRGGPAAASTL
-1678 RTVQFALTELED
+1678 QFALTD
-1690 QLAFEC
+1690 DAFEC
-1696 YGSAGQDWTSLATG
+1696 YASAAGGHWSLLATG
-1710 TIVAGRSDA
+1710 TLVAGQA
-1719 PVVISAPVN
+1719 GEPVVVAPAD
-1728 PWDRSYRIDWQP
+1728 PRDRSYVLRWQP
-1740 ASLATDADGRPAE
+1740 ASIVADGSGRSEGRAAE
-1753 SGSWLILSDG
+1753 PGSWLILSDG

-1777 QSCVLVEPVVG
+1777 QSCVLVEAVVG
-1788 LAEIERLTADSYRID
+1788 LAEIERVSADSYRID
-1803 PARPEHF
+1803 PDKPEHF
-1810 GELLR
+1810 AELLR
-1815 AAFGGDRPQC
+1815 AAFGGDRPPC
-1825 RGVVHLWNL
+1825 RGVVQLWNL
-1834 LAASPADTTD
+1834 LVSDD
-1844 ASLETATTVG
+1844 ESLDTATTLG
-1854 SLSVVNLIQA
+1854 SLSVIHLIQA
-1864 LTLSGWSESP
+1864 LTLSGWPESP

-1887 WDGAE
+1887 WDEA
-1892 SGPLSVAQAPVWGL
+1892 GPAAPAVGQAPVWGL
-1906 GRSIDHEHPELH
+1906 ARSIDHEHPELR
-1918 ATGVD
+1918 ATAVD
-1923 LSLGGGSEELRGLFS
+1923 LSTDSGTEELRGLFS
-1938 EIWSDNRETDVALR
+1938 EIWSDNSETDVALR
-1952 GHRRYVARLEH
+1952 GHRRYVARLEPL
-1963 YEAPEAAGLREAA
+1963 ENPAALSEQPGEFAA
-1976 VHDQATYLV
+1976 RHDASYLI

-1991 VGGEVAGWLVE
+1991 VGGKIAGWLVE

-2015 PSAAAEQTRDALRA
+2015 PSAAAQATLDALRA
-2029 AGAQVT
+2029 AGAEVT
-2035 FARGDVT
+2035 VAQGDVT
-2042 NAADVAAVLA
+2042 KADDVAAALA
-2052 DIDAS
+2052 TIGAT
-2057 MPPLRGIVHAAG
+2057 MPPLRGVVHAAG

-2079 DASKLRAVMAPKVQG
+2079 DAAKLRAVMAPKVQG

-2102 AGIDLDFFL
+2102 ADAELDFFVL
-2111 MFSSAASVLGSPGA
+2111 FSSAASVLGSPGA

-2144 TGRPALSVNFGP
+2144 GGRPALSVNFGP

-2170 HFSHYGVEGMAAKD
+2170 HFSHYGVEGMSAAA
-2184 YFAALTELLDG
+2184 YFAALEALLAG
-2195 NAAVDPQVMVLDID
+2195 PASQATQVLVLDID

-2219 PLLGDLQEAVTDAPG
+2219 PLLRDLQAAVPG
-2234 DGAPAGGLFEAVQSA
+2234 GPDDLATASGLFEAVQAA
-2249 DPQERQSLLENHLR
+2249 DPAQRQQLLETYLR

-2275 VLDVAAPLNSL
+2275 GLDVTAPLNNL

-2323 GWLSE
+2323 SWLSE
-2328 QLADGPQRAV
+2328 QLASSG
-2338 AAAESTAPDNGVS
+2338 AAGHAEPIPVPGTGAAPDVPLPTPEADVLAQVS
-2351 AEASQEM
+2351 D
-2358 ELLSQVTELS
+2358 LS
-2368 DEAVEALLA
+2368 DEAVDALLA
-2377 KMMADGEQ
+2377 KMIAEGEHAQDGSSP
-2385 VTDGGGA
+2385 

>member
-1 MSGPD
+1 MSGPED
-6 DKVQTLHTLVQ
+6 TVHAVRTLVD
-17 LLSERAAQRGDKPA
+17 LLRQESERRGDKPA

-37 GDEHETSVV
+37 GDEHETSRV

-55 RRIAA
+55 RQIAT
-60 DLQAQGAGGERVL
+60 DLQSQGATWQRVL

-78 GLDFLASFFGCL
+78 GLDFIASFFGCL

-100 PPMREHLLPRVQSI
+100 PPMREHLIGRVESI
-114 ITDVQPGF
+114 IADVEPGF
-122 ALTNGEIE
+122 ALTTADIE
-130 TKIKPAIDGL
+130 PRIKPAIDAL
-140 PNGQSLRWTIID
+140 PGGQALRWMITD
-152 DIAAGGESSW
+152 ETAGGSEAGW
-162 VEPQID
+162 VPPQID
-168 GDSIA
+168 AETVA

-187 VVLTHGNLVHNLLTI
+187 VVLTHGNLVHNLETI
-202 AEAWDANPDMP
+202 FEAWGDRIDGD
-213 YVTGVFWLPPYH
+213 VTGVFWLPPYH

-234 ETIYVGGHSILMPP
+234 STLRAGGHSILMPP

-256 RWLEAISRHRAMI
+256 RWLEAFSRHGGTI

-275 AFDLCVELSTPQER
+275 AYDMCVELSSPQER
-289 AALDLSNWSVA
+289 AALDLSHWA
-300 LCGAEPVRT
+300 TAMCGAEPVRT
-309 ATLDSFAELFAPAG
+309 ATLKNFAEAFAPAG
-323 FRPESFYPVYGL
+323 FRREAFLPVYGL

-343 GGSDLPVPMVQHI
+343 GGSDSPLPLVRHV

-363 NRVIDVAADDPNVA
+363 NRVIEVSADDPNVA
-377 TMVGCGK
+377 ALVGCGK

-389 RVIIVDP
+389 RVSIVDP
-396 ETCVECAG
+396 ETRRECAAG
-404 DQVGEIWVSGGS
+404 RVGEIWVSGGS

-425 ELSAETFSATLS
+425 ELSAETFAATLS
-437 DTGEGPFLRTG
+437 DTGQGPFLRTG

-503 EPGSAE
+503 EPGAAE

-518 PSRISGEQADE
+518 PSRLSGDAADE
-529 AMQVIRTAVTAN
+529 AMQVIRTAVTEN
-541 HSVRTH
+541 HAVRTH

-568 ACKQQF
+568 ACKQRY

-581 VAQWPSQ
+581 VAQWP
-588 AAPVAASAEPAAAPA
+588 AAAEPPAPA
-603 APSAGAQPAGHSA
+603 EPEPAPEAKAEAGERSA
-616 AEIGAWLT
+616 AEISAWLVD
-624 ERLAQDLEL
+624 RLSGELEL
-633 PLSEID
+633 PPAEID

-648 LDSIHAVRLSS
+648 LDSIHAVRLST
-659 ALETW
+659 ALEQF

-674 YEYPSIDILSAH
+674 YEYPSIDILSQH
-686 LARLAAKG
+686 LARVAATT
-694 PASPAAEA
+694 PAAPDAVAALER
-702 DTDRAERP
+702 TERP

-726 GADGPESFWRLLS
+726 GADGPDAFWRLLS
-739 GSVDATSDVPAD
+739 GGVDATSEVPAD

-757 FYNPDPSVPGTAV
+757 FYSPDPSVPGTAV

-784 FQFFGVSP
+784 FQFFGISP

-810 EALEDAGQVPDSLA
+810 EALEDAGQVPDALA

-867 SYTFDFHGPSM
+867 SYTFDFHGPSL
-878 SIDTACSSSLVAVD
+878 SVDTACSSSLVAVD

-902 CNMALAAGVNVILS
+902 CSMALAAGVNVILS

-960 RALEDN
+960 KALEDN

-987 IAPSGRAQERV
+987 IAPSGRAQERAV
-998 ITEAF
+998 TEAF

-1014 YIEAHGTGTS
+1014 YIEAHGTGTA

-1031 NALGAALTEG
+1031 NALGTVLAEG
-1041 RPEGNRCL
+1041 RPEGSRCL

-1073 LSLQHRAIPAS
+1073 LSLQHRAIPPS
-1084 LNYTEPNPH
+1084 LNYTSPNPH

-1100 LEVVQTLT
+1100 LDVVQTLT
-1108 PWPAASRAVAGV
+1108 PWPAGSRAVAGV

-1134 TEAPQVRGGYPDDAA
+1134 TEAPQVRSSHPDDFAPA
-1149 EPRAELLALSARSPE
+1149 RAELLALSARSPE
-1164 ALTALVGEYEMAL
+1164 ALAALVGEYEMAL
-1177 FSTGALGGGG
+1177 FSSGLATAG
-1187 SLTDLCFTAGARRGH
+1187 SLSDLCYTAGARRGH
-1202 HDYRLSVVG
+1202 HDYRLAVVG
-1211 DTPAAL
+1211 DSPAAL
-1217 FESLSAYRLGESR
+1217 FESLAAYRLGESR

-1255 SQWHGMAQR
+1255 SQWPGMAQR

-1271 FAEALAACDSALF
+1271 FADALAACDNALH
-1284 PHLGHSILKAL
+1284 PHLGHSILEEL
-1295 AAQDGPEDRSKL
+1295 AKPQEQSTL
-1307 KDIGILQPTIFA
+1307 TDIGILQPTIFA

-1357 DDAARVI
+1357 EDAARVI

-1384 TTLAEAQELIAG
+1384 TTMAEAQELIAG
-1396 HQREVAVAASNSYRS
+1396 HEHQVAIAASNSHRS
-1411 TVLAGDRAVL
+1411 TVLAGERAVL
-1421 EALMAKLTA
+1421 EELMATLTQ

-1458 SLVKLKPMT
+1458 SLVKLKPT
-1467 PTVPMYSTVTGEL
+1467 APTVPLYSTVTGEL
-1480 VGDRPLDADY
+1480 VGDTLLDADY

-1499 RFSPALRRLLET
+1499 RFSAALRRLLET
-1511 GHNTFVELSP
+1511 GHDTFVELSP
-1521 HPILLTAAREDA
+1521 HPILLTAAREDV
-1533 EHLHR
+1533 EDMR
-1538 SATLLPS
+1538 RTCTLLPS
-1545 MRRDDDGRST
+1545 MRRDDEGRST

-1561 ALYTLGQ
+1561 TLYTLGHP
-1568 RVAWDRIYPEGS
+1568 VAWERIYPEGS
-1580 RCVPAPSYPWQRV
+1580 RCVPAPTYPWQRV
-1593 HSWLNAGSIAAPR
+1593 HSWLDAGSIAAPR
-1606 HGGAGAPGG
+1606 SAGAPG

-1623 AAQPAT
+1623 ATQNA
-1629 VLAEIDITSAGG
+1629 VLAEIDVTTGA
-1641 LSAEQLAELAATAAE
+1641 LSAEQLGELAGQAAE
-1656 VAFGPGSRSVTELS
+1656 VAFGPGSRSVGALNLRGAPAEA
-1670 VHGRLDQV
+1670 
-1678 RTVQFALTELED
+1678 RTVQFALTD
-1690 QLAFEC
+1690 DRFDC
-1696 YGSAGQDWTSLATG
+1696 YGSAAGGDWTLLATG
-1710 TIVAGRSDA
+1710 TLVTGQPGA
-1719 PVVISAPVN
+1719 PAITTAPAD
-1728 PWDRSYRIDWQP
+1728 PADRSYQVRWQP
-1740 ASLATDADGRPAE
+1740 ASIAAEGEGRSGEP
-1753 SGSWLILSDG
+1753 GSWLILADG
-1763 PVADTLRDHLEAQS
+1763 PVADTLRDHLEAQA

-1788 LAEIERLTADSYRID
+1788 LAAIERVSADSYRID
-1803 PARPEHF
+1803 PGRPEHF

-1815 AAFGGDRPQC
+1815 AAFGGDRPPC
-1825 RGVVHLWNL
+1825 RGVLHLWNL
-1834 LAASPADTTD
+1834 LAAAPADTSAD
-1844 ASLETATTVG
+1844 SLQAATTLG
-1854 SLSVVNLIQA
+1854 TLSVVHLIQA
-1864 LTLSGWSESP
+1864 LTLAGWPESP

-1887 WDGAE
+1887 DNDSAA
-1892 SGPLSVAQAPVWGL
+1892 LSIGQAPVWGL
-1906 GRSIDHEHPELH
+1906 GRSIDHEHPELRV
-1918 ATGVD
+1918 TGVD
-1923 LSLGGGSEELRGLFS
+1923 LSAGGGPEELRALFT
-1938 EIWSDNRETDVALR
+1938 EIWSDDREADLALR
-1952 GHRRYVARLEH
+1952 GHRRYVARLEP
-1963 YEAPEAAGLREAA
+1963 YREAYDEQPGEFALREDAS
-1976 VHDQATYLV
+1976 YLV

-2002 RGARHLVLMGRSA
+2002 RGARHLVLMGRRA
-2015 PSAAAEQTRDALRA
+2015 PSAATEATLDALRA
-2029 AGAQVT
+2029 AGAEVT
-2035 FARGDVT
+2035 VAQGDVT
-2042 NAADVAAVLA
+2042 KAEDVAAVLA
-2052 DIDAS
+2052 GVGAS
-2057 MPPLRGIVHAAG
+2057 MPPLRGVVHAAG

-2079 DASKLRAVMAPKVQG
+2079 DAAQLREVMAPKVQG

-2102 AGIDLDFFL
+2102 ADAPLDFFVL
-2111 MFSSAASVLGSPGA
+2111 FSSAASVLGSPGA

-2144 TGRPALSVNFGP
+2144 AGRPALSVNFGP

-2170 HFSHYGVEGMAAKD
+2170 HFSHYGVEGMSAQD
-2184 YFAALTELLDG
+2184 YFTALAGLLG
-2195 NAAVDPQVMVLDID
+2195 GTVAPQVMVLDID

-2219 PLLGDLQEAVTDAPG
+2219 PLLGDLQVSGEAAIG
-2234 DGAPAGGLFEAVQSA
+2234 SGLFEAVQAA
-2249 DPQERQSLLENHLR
+2249 DAQERQRLLETYLR

-2275 VLDVAAPLNSL
+2275 GLDVAAPLNSL

-2323 GWLSE
+2323 GWLNE
-2328 QLADGPQRAV
+2328 QLAAAGEARPEQ
-2338 AAAESTAPDNGVS
+2338 AAAPSAAEPAP
-2351 AEASQEM
+2351 EM
-2358 ELLSQVTELS
+2358 DLLSQVSDLS
-2368 DEAVEALLA
+2368 DDAVDALLA
-2377 KMMADGEQ
+2377 KMLADGEHAK
-2385 VTDGGGA
+2385 DGGSP

>member
-1 MSGPD
+1 MVD
-6 DKVQTLHTLVQ
+6 
-17 LLSERAAQRGDKPA
+17 LLTQRAAKYGENLA

-37 GDEHETSVV
+37 GDENETSQVT
-46 SYRELDLRA
+46 YRELDRRA
-55 RRIAA
+55 RQIAA
-60 DLQAQGAGGERVL
+60 DLQSQGAVGERVL

-100 PPMREHLLPRVQSI
+100 PPMREHLLPRVESI
-114 ITDVQPGF
+114 IADVQPGY
-122 ALTNGEIE
+122 ALTTSEIE
-130 TKIKPAIDGL
+130 PKIKPAIDGL
-140 PNGQSLRWTIID
+140 PGGQALRWTITDSD
-152 DIAAGGESSW
+152 DTGSEASW
-162 VEPQID
+162 VPPQID

-202 AEAWDANPDMP
+202 AEAWGANPDMP
-213 YVTGVFWLPPYH
+213 HVTGVFWLPPYH

-234 ETIYVGGHSILMPP
+234 ETIYVAGHSVLMPP

-289 AALDLSNWSVA
+289 AALDLSNWTVA

-309 ATLDSFAELFAPAG
+309 ATLDGFAELFGPSG
-323 FRPESFYPVYGL
+323 FRAESFYPVYGL

-396 ETCVECAG
+396 ETRLQCAA
-404 DQVGEIWVSGGS
+404 DQVGEIWVAGGS

-425 ELSAETFSATLS
+425 ELSAETFSATLA

-503 EPGSAE
+503 EPGAAE

-518 PSRISGEQADE
+518 PSRLSGEQADE
-529 AMQVIRTAVTAN
+529 AMQIIRTAVTEN

-568 ACKQQF
+568 ACKQQY

-581 VAQWPSQ
+581 VAQWP
-588 AAPVAASAEPAAAPA
+588 AKAPESPA
-603 APSAGAQPAGHSA
+603 APQPQAPAEAPAESGAHGA
-616 AEIGAWLT
+616 AEISAWLI

-633 PLSEID
+633 PIAEID

-659 ALETW
+659 ALEQW

-686 LARLAAKG
+686 LARVAGKTPAVPDAA
-694 PASPAAEA
+694 AAAE
-702 DTDRAERP
+702 RAERP

-726 GADGPESFWRLLS
+726 GADGPEEFWRLLS
-739 GSVDATSDVPAD
+739 GGADATSDVPAD

-784 FQFFGVSP
+784 FQFFGISP

-810 EALEDAGQVPDSLA
+810 EALEDAGQVPDELA

-902 CNMALAAGVNVILS
+902 CSMALAAGVNVILS

-966 DPIYAVIRGSAT
+966 DPVYAVIRGSAT

-987 IAPSGRAQERV
+987 IAPSGRAQEHV
-998 ITEAF
+998 VAEAF

-1014 YIEAHGTGTS
+1014 YVEAHGTGTS

-1031 NALGAALTEG
+1031 NALGTALAEG
-1041 RPEGNRCL
+1041 RPEGSRCL
-1049 VGSVKTNIGHL
+1049 LGSVKTNIGHL

-1073 LSLQHRAIPAS
+1073 LSLQHREIPAS

-1093 ILFDSLP
+1093 IGFDRLP
-1100 LEVVQTLT
+1100 LEVVQKLT
-1108 PWPAASRAVAGV
+1108 PWPSGSRAIAGV

-1134 TEAPQVRGGYPDDAA
+1134 TEAPQARSSYPDDTAA
-1149 EPRAELLALSARSPE
+1149 PRAELLALSARSPE

-1177 FSTGALGGGG
+1177 FSGGLMGGAA
-1187 SLTDLCFTAGARRGH
+1187 LTDLCYTAGARRSH
-1202 HDYRLSVVG
+1202 HDYRLAVVG
-1211 DTPAAL
+1211 DSPAAM
-1217 FESLSAYRLGESR
+1217 FESLSAYRQGESR

-1255 SQWHGMAQR
+1255 SQWHGMARQ

-1271 FAEALAACDSALF
+1271 FADALAACDNALF
-1284 PHLGHSILKAL
+1284 PHLGHSILKEL
-1295 AAQDGPEDRSKL
+1295 AAQDGPEERSKL

-1384 TTLAEAQELIAG
+1384 TTMAEAQELIAG
-1396 HQREVAVAASNSYRS
+1396 HEREVAVAASNSHRS
-1411 TVLAGDRAVL
+1411 TVLAGERTVL
-1421 EALMAKLTA
+1421 EALMTKLQQ
-1430 RDRFCRWIEVDVA
+1430 RDRFCRWIDVDVA

-1458 SLVKLKPMT
+1458 SLVKLKPT
-1467 PTVPMYSTVTGEL
+1467 VPTVPMYSTVTGEL
-1480 VGDRPLDADY
+1480 VGSTLLDADY

-1511 GHNTFVELSP
+1511 GHDTFVELSP
-1521 HPILLTAAREDA
+1521 HPILLTGAREDA

-1561 ALYTLGQ
+1561 TLYTLGH
-1568 RVAWDRIYPEGS
+1568 RVAWERIYPPGS
-1580 RCVPAPSYPWQRV
+1580 RCVPAPTYPWQRV
-1593 HSWLNAGSIAAPR
+1593 HSWLNAGSFAAPR
-1606 HGGAGAPGG
+1606 RGGAGGNGG

-1629 VLAEIDITSAGG
+1629 VLAEVDITAVTA
-1641 LSAEQLAELAATAAE
+1641 LSAEQLGELALTAAE
-1656 VAFGPGSRSVTELS
+1656 VAFGPGTRSVAELTLR
-1670 VHGRLDQV
+1670 GGLDQA
-1678 RTVQFALTELED
+1678 RTVQFALTGD
-1690 QLAFEC
+1690 AFDC
-1696 YGSAGQDWTSLATG
+1696 YGSTGADWTLLATG
-1710 TIVAGRSDA
+1710 TLSADQSQAPTVITA
-1719 PVVISAPVN
+1719 PVDPR
-1728 PWDRSYRIDWQP
+1728 DRSYRMRWQP
-1740 ASLATDADGRPAE
+1740 ASLPVDGEGRPAE
-1753 SGSWLILSDG
+1753 PGSWLILSDG

-1788 LAEIERLTADSYRID
+1788 LPEIERVSADSYRVD

-1810 GELLR
+1810 AELLR
-1815 AAFGGDRPQC
+1815 AAFGGDRPHC

-1834 LAASPADTTD
+1834 LAAAAADTTEE
-1844 ASLETATTVG
+1844 SLATATDLG
-1854 SLSVVNLIQA
+1854 SLSVVHLIQA
-1864 LTLSGWSESP
+1864 LTLAGWPESP

-1887 WDGAE
+1887 WEDAE
-1892 SGPLSVAQAPVWGL
+1892 SRPLSVAQAPVWGL
-1906 GRSIDHEHPELH
+1906 GRSIDHEYPELH

-1923 LSLGGGSEELRGLFS
+1923 LSVAGGGEELRGLFS
-1938 EIWSDNRETDVALR
+1938 EIWSDSSETDVALR
-1952 GHRRYVARLEH
+1952 GQRRYVARLEA
-1963 YEAPEAAGLREAA
+1963 YPAASAPAAEFDLSA
-1976 VHDQATYLV
+1976 DATYLV

-1991 VGGEVAGWLVE
+1991 VGGKVAGWLVE

-2015 PSAAAEQTRDALRA
+2015 PSATAQATLEALRA
-2029 AGAQVT
+2029 AGAEVT
-2035 FARGDVT
+2035 VAQGDV
-2042 NAADVAAVLA
+2042 AKSSDVAAALA
-2052 DIDAS
+2052 SIGAS
-2057 MPPLRGIVHAAG
+2057 MPPLRGVVHAAG

-2079 DASKLRAVMAPKVQG
+2079 DAAKLRAVMAPKVQG
-2094 AWNLHTLT
+2094 AWNLHSLT
-2102 AGIDLDFFL
+2102 ADMELDFFVL
-2111 MFSSAASVLGSPGA
+2111 FSSAASVLGSPGA

-2135 DALAWHRRA
+2135 DALAWHRQA
-2144 TGRPALSVNFGP
+2144 EGRPALSVNFGP
-2156 WAGLGMFTNSELHR
+2156 WAGLGMFSNSELHR
-2170 HFSHYGVEGMAAKD
+2170 HFSHYGVEGLSAEN
-2184 YFAALTELLDG
+2184 YFAALAALLADGATE
-2195 NAAVDPQVMVLDID
+2195 AMVLDID
-2209 WARWRPSAQS
+2209 WSRWRPSAQS
-2219 PLLGDLQEAVTDAPG
+2219 PLLRDLQATVDS
-2234 DGAPAGGLFEAVQSA
+2234 DQGAGASGGGVAGGLFDAVQAA
-2249 DPQERQSLLENHLR
+2249 DAQERQRLLETYLR

-2275 VLDVAAPLNSL
+2275 SLDIHAPLNSL

-2323 GWLSE
+2323 SWLGE
-2328 QLADGPQRAV
+2328 QLASGPDQAV
-2338 AAAESTAPDNGVS
+2338 ADQGAAASELAP
-2351 AEASQEM
+2351 EAGGAAAPQEM
-2358 ELLSQVTELS
+2358 ELLAQVTELS
-2368 DEAVEALLA
+2368 DEAVDALLA
-2377 KMMADGEQ
+2377 KMMAD
-2385 VTDGGGA
+2385 DGGSA

>member
-6 DKVQTLHTLVQ
+6 STVHTLRTLVD
-17 LLSERAAQRGDKPA
+17 LLTQRAAKYGENLA

-37 GDEHETSVV
+37 GDENETSQVT
-46 SYRELDLRA
+46 YRELDRRA
-55 RRIAA
+55 RQIAA
-60 DLQAQGAGGERVL
+60 DLQSQGAVGERVL

-100 PPMREHLLPRVQSI
+100 PPMREHLLPRVESI
-114 ITDVQPGF
+114 IADVQPGY
-122 ALTNGEIE
+122 ALTTSEIE
-130 TKIKPAIDGL
+130 PKIKPAIDGL
-140 PNGQSLRWTIID
+140 PGGQALRWTITDSD
-152 DIAAGGESSW
+152 DTGSEASW
-162 VEPQID
+162 VPPQID

-202 AEAWDANPDMP
+202 AEAWGANPDMP
-213 YVTGVFWLPPYH
+213 HVTGVFWLPPYH

-234 ETIYVGGHSILMPP
+234 ETIYVAGHSVLMPP

-289 AALDLSNWSVA
+289 AALDLSNWTVA

-309 ATLDSFAELFAPAG
+309 ATLDGFAELFGPSG
-323 FRPESFYPVYGL
+323 FRAESFYPVYGL

-396 ETCVECAG
+396 ETRLQCAA
-404 DQVGEIWVSGGS
+404 DQVGEIWVAGGS

-425 ELSAETFSATLS
+425 ELSAETFSATLA

-503 EPGSAE
+503 EPGAAE

-518 PSRISGEQADE
+518 PSRLSGEQADE
-529 AMQVIRTAVTAN
+529 AMQIIRTAVTEN

-568 ACKQQF
+568 ACKQQY

-581 VAQWPSQ
+581 VAQWPAKTPES
-588 AAPVAASAEPAAAPA
+588 PA
-603 APSAGAQPAGHSA
+603 APQPQAPAEAPAESGAHGA
-616 AEIGAWLT
+616 AEISAWLI

-633 PLSEID
+633 PIAEID

-659 ALETW
+659 ALEQW

-686 LARLAAKG
+686 LARVAGKTPAVPDAA
-694 PASPAAEA
+694 AAAE
-702 DTDRAERP
+702 RAERP

-726 GADGPESFWRLLS
+726 GADGPEEFWRLLS
-739 GSVDATSDVPAD
+739 GGADATSDVPAD

-784 FQFFGVSP
+784 FQFFGISP

-810 EALEDAGQVPDSLA
+810 EALEDAGQVPDELA

-902 CNMALAAGVNVILS
+902 CSMALAAGVNVILS

-966 DPIYAVIRGSAT
+966 DPVYAVIRGSAT

-987 IAPSGRAQERV
+987 IAPSGRAQEHV
-998 ITEAF
+998 VAEAF

-1014 YIEAHGTGTS
+1014 YVEAHGTGTS

-1031 NALGAALTEG
+1031 NALGTALAEG
-1041 RPEGNRCL
+1041 RPEGSRCL
-1049 VGSVKTNIGHL
+1049 LGSVKTNIGHL

-1073 LSLQHRAIPAS
+1073 LSLQHREIPAS

-1093 ILFDSLP
+1093 IGFDRLP
-1100 LEVVQTLT
+1100 LEVVQKLT
-1108 PWPAASRAVAGV
+1108 PWPSGSRAIAGV

-1134 TEAPQVRGGYPDDAA
+1134 TEAPQARSSYPDDTAA
-1149 EPRAELLALSARSPE
+1149 PRAELLALSARSPE

-1177 FSTGALGGGG
+1177 FSGGLMGGAA
-1187 SLTDLCFTAGARRGH
+1187 LTDLCYTAGARRSH
-1202 HDYRLSVVG
+1202 HDYRLAVVG
-1211 DTPAAL
+1211 DSPAAM
-1217 FESLSAYRLGESR
+1217 FESLSAYRQGESR

-1255 SQWHGMAQR
+1255 SQWHGMARQ

-1271 FAEALAACDSALF
+1271 FADALAACDNALF
-1284 PHLGHSILKAL
+1284 PHLGHSILKEL
-1295 AAQDGPEDRSKL
+1295 AAQDGPEERSKL

-1384 TTLAEAQELIAG
+1384 TTMAEAQELIAG
-1396 HQREVAVAASNSYRS
+1396 HEREVAVAASNSHRS
-1411 TVLAGDRAVL
+1411 TVLAGERTVL
-1421 EALMAKLTA
+1421 EALMTKLQQ
-1430 RDRFCRWIEVDVA
+1430 RDRFCRWIDVDVA

-1458 SLVKLKPMT
+1458 SLVKLKPT
-1467 PTVPMYSTVTGEL
+1467 VPTVPMYSTVTGEL
-1480 VGDRPLDADY
+1480 VGSTLLDADY

-1511 GHNTFVELSP
+1511 GHDTFVELSP
-1521 HPILLTAAREDA
+1521 HPILLTGAREDA

-1561 ALYTLGQ
+1561 TLYTLGH
-1568 RVAWDRIYPEGS
+1568 RVAWERIYPPGS
-1580 RCVPAPSYPWQRV
+1580 RCVPAPTYPWQRV
-1593 HSWLNAGSIAAPR
+1593 HSWLNAGSFAAPR
-1606 HGGAGAPGG
+1606 RGGAGGNGG

-1629 VLAEIDITSAGG
+1629 VLAEVDITAVTA
-1641 LSAEQLAELAATAAE
+1641 LSAEQLGELALTAAE
-1656 VAFGPGSRSVTELS
+1656 VAFGPGTRSVAELTLR
-1670 VHGRLDQV
+1670 GGLDQA
-1678 RTVQFALTELED
+1678 RTVQFALTGD
-1690 QLAFEC
+1690 AFDC
-1696 YGSAGQDWTSLATG
+1696 YGSTGADWTLLATG
-1710 TIVAGRSDA
+1710 TLSADQSQAPTVITA
-1719 PVVISAPVN
+1719 PVDPR
-1728 PWDRSYRIDWQP
+1728 DRSYRMRWQP
-1740 ASLATDADGRPAE
+1740 ASLPVDGEGRPAE
-1753 SGSWLILSDG
+1753 PGSWLILSDG

-1788 LAEIERLTADSYRID
+1788 LPEIERVSADSYRVD

-1810 GELLR
+1810 AELLR
-1815 AAFGGDRPQC
+1815 AAFGGDRPHC

-1834 LAASPADTTD
+1834 LAAAAADTTEE
-1844 ASLETATTVG
+1844 SLATATDLG
-1854 SLSVVNLIQA
+1854 SLSVVHLIQA
-1864 LTLSGWSESP
+1864 LTLAGWPESP

-1887 WDGAE
+1887 WEDAE
-1892 SGPLSVAQAPVWGL
+1892 SRPLSVAQAPVWGL
-1906 GRSIDHEHPELH
+1906 GRSIDHEYPELH

-1923 LSLGGGSEELRGLFS
+1923 LSVAGGGEELRGLFS
-1938 EIWSDNRETDVALR
+1938 EIWSDSSETDVALR
-1952 GHRRYVARLEH
+1952 GQRRYVARLEA
-1963 YEAPEAAGLREAA
+1963 YPAASAPAAEFDLSA
-1976 VHDQATYLV
+1976 DATYLV

-1991 VGGEVAGWLVE
+1991 VGGKVAGWLVE

-2015 PSAAAEQTRDALRA
+2015 PSATAQATLEALRA
-2029 AGAQVT
+2029 AGAEVT
-2035 FARGDVT
+2035 VAQGDV
-2042 NAADVAAVLA
+2042 AKSSDVAAALA
-2052 DIDAS
+2052 SIGAS
-2057 MPPLRGIVHAAG
+2057 MPPLRGVVHAAG

-2079 DASKLRAVMAPKVQG
+2079 DAAKLRAVMAPKVQG
-2094 AWNLHTLT
+2094 AWNLHSLT
-2102 AGIDLDFFL
+2102 ADMELDFFVL
-2111 MFSSAASVLGSPGA
+2111 FSSAASVLGSPGA

-2135 DALAWHRRA
+2135 DALAWHRQA
-2144 TGRPALSVNFGP
+2144 EGRPALSVNFGP
-2156 WAGLGMFTNSELHR
+2156 WAGLGMFSNSELHR
-2170 HFSHYGVEGMAAKD
+2170 HFSHYGVEGLSAEN
-2184 YFAALTELLDG
+2184 YFAALAALLADGATE
-2195 NAAVDPQVMVLDID
+2195 AMVLDID
-2209 WARWRPSAQS
+2209 WSRWRPSAQS
-2219 PLLGDLQEAVTDAPG
+2219 PLLRDLQATVDS
-2234 DGAPAGGLFEAVQSA
+2234 DQGAGASGGGVAGGLFDAVQAA
-2249 DPQERQSLLENHLR
+2249 DAQERQRLLETYLR

-2275 VLDVAAPLNSL
+2275 SLDIHAPLNSL

-2323 GWLSE
+2323 SWLGE
-2328 QLADGPQRAV
+2328 QLASGPDQAV
-2338 AAAESTAPDNGVS
+2338 ADQGAAASELAP
-2351 AEASQEM
+2351 EAGGAAAPQEM
-2358 ELLSQVTELS
+2358 ELLAQVTELS
-2368 DEAVEALLA
+2368 DEAVDALLA
-2377 KMMADGEQ
+2377 KMMAD
-2385 VTDGGGA
+2385 DGGSA

>member
-1 MSGPD
+1 MSRPD
-6 DKVQTLHTLVQ
+6 DTGNPLRTLVD
-17 LLSERAAQRGDKPA
+17 LLTQRAEQRVDMPV

-37 GDEHETSVV
+37 GDENETSQI

-60 DLQAQGAGGERVL
+60 NLQANGAAGERVL

-78 GLDFLASFFGCL
+78 GLDFLAGFFGCL

-100 PPMREHLLPRVQSI
+100 PPMREHLVPRVESI
-114 ITDVQPGF
+114 IADVKPGY
-122 ALTNGEIE
+122 ALTNAEIE
-130 TKIKPAIDGL
+130 PKIRPAIDAL
-140 PNGQSLRWTIID
+140 PGGQTLRWTIID
-152 DIAAGGESSW
+152 VDIADGTESAW
-162 VEPQID
+162 VAPQID
-168 GDSIA
+168 GESIA

-187 VVLTHGNLVHNLLTI
+187 VVLTHGNLVHNLMTI
-202 AEAWDANPDMP
+202 SEAWGANTDMP
-213 YVTGVFWLPPYH
+213 HVVGVFWLPPYH

-234 ETIYVGGHSILMPP
+234 ATMYVGGQSVLMPP

-309 ATLDSFAELFAPAG
+309 ATLDGFAELFAESG

-343 GGSDLPVPMVQHI
+343 GGSDLPTPMVQHI

-363 NRVIDVAADDPNVA
+363 NRVIDVPADDPNVA
-377 TMVGCGK
+377 TLVGCGK

-396 ETCVECAG
+396 DTRLECAA
-404 DQVGEIWVSGGS
+404 DRVGEIWVSGGS

-425 ELSAETFSATLS
+425 ELSAETFAATLA

-503 EPGSAE
+503 EPGAAE

-518 PSRISGEQADE
+518 PSRLSGEQADE
-529 AMQVIRTAVTAN
+529 AMQVIRTAVTQN

-547 AVVLVQPLQL
+547 SVVLVQPLQL
-557 PTTSSGKIQRS
+557 PTTSSGKIQRN
-568 ACKQQF
+568 ACKKQY
-574 LDGELPV
+574 LDGELPI
-581 VAQWPSQ
+581 VAQWPS
-588 AAPVAASAEPAAAPA
+588 AAAPA
-603 APSAGAQPAGHSA
+603 APTAPAAPVPAESGPASGTRSA
-616 AEIGAWLT
+616 AEISAWLVNQ
-624 ERLAQDLEL
+624 LAQDLEL
-633 PLSEID
+633 PVAEID
-639 PAKPFAFYG
+639 PSKPFAFYG
-648 LDSIHAVRLSS
+648 LDSIHAVRLST
-659 ALETW
+659 ALEKW
-664 LGCELAPTIA
+664 LGCELVPTIA

-686 LARLAAKG
+686 LARVATDA
-694 PASPAAEA
+694 PAAEREA
-702 DTDRAERP
+702 ERVERP

-726 GADGPESFWRLLS
+726 GADGPEEFWRLLS
-739 GSVDATSDVPAD
+739 GGVDATSEVPGD

-757 FYNPDPSVPGTAV
+757 FYNPDPTVPGTAV
-770 TRRGGFLGQVDQFD
+770 TRRGGFLDQVDQFD
-784 FQFFGVSP
+784 FQFFGISP

-810 EALEDAGQVPDSLA
+810 EALEDAGQAPDALA
-824 GSRTGVFVGIS
+824 GTRTGVFVGIS
-835 TNDYGFL
+835 TNDYGSL

-878 SIDTACSSSLVAVD
+878 SVDTACSSSLVAVD

-902 CNMALAAGVNVILS
+902 CSMALAAGVNVILS
-916 PALAINFSKARVMA
+916 PALAINFTKARVMA

-998 ITEAF
+998 VAEAF
-1003 RRAGLPAGAVQ
+1003 RRAGLPAGSVQ
-1014 YIEAHGTGTS
+1014 YVEAHGTGTS

-1031 NALGAALTEG
+1031 NALGSVLSEG
-1041 RPEGNRCL
+1041 RPQGSRCL

-1060 EAAAGIAGLIKVA
+1060 EAAAGVAGLIKVA
-1073 LSLQHRAIPAS
+1073 LSLQHRTIPAS
-1084 LNYTEPNPH
+1084 LNFTEPNPH

-1100 LEVVQTLT
+1100 LEVVTKQT
-1108 PWPAASRAVAGV
+1108 PWPAGSRAIAGV

-1134 TEAPQVRGGYPDDAA
+1134 TEAPQVRARYADESAP
-1149 EPRAELLALSARSPE
+1149 PRAELLALSARSPE

-1177 FSTGALGGGG
+1177 FSGGLEGG
-1187 SLTDLCFTAGARRGH
+1187 TFLSDLCYTAGARRGH

-1211 DTPAAL
+1211 DSPAAL
-1217 FESLSAYRLGESR
+1217 FESLSAYRQGESR

-1236 HCAPS
+1236 HCSPG
-1241 RPGPGVTFVFSGQG
+1241 RPRHGVTFVFSGQG

-1264 LQADEPV
+1264 LQAEEPV
-1271 FAEALAACDSALF
+1271 FAEALAACDSAIF
-1284 PHLGHSILKAL
+1284 PHLGHSVLKAL
-1295 AAQDGPEDRSKL
+1295 AAKENSGKSQL
-1307 KDIGILQPTIFA
+1307 NDIGILQPTIFA

-1333 EPAAVVGHSL
+1333 EPVAVVGHSL
-1343 GEAAAAHVAGALSL
+1343 GEVAAAHVAGALNL
-1357 DDAARVI
+1357 EDAARVI

-1384 TTLAEAQELIAG
+1384 TTMAEAQDLIAG
-1396 HQREVAVAASNSYRS
+1396 HEREVAVAASNSYRS
-1411 TVLAGDRAVL
+1411 TVLAGERKVL
-1421 EALMAKLTA
+1421 EELMAKLNQ
-1430 RDRFCRWIEVDVA
+1430 RDRFCRWIDVDVA
-1443 SHSPQMEALGAGLRG
+1443 SHSPQMDALASGLRG
-1458 SLVKLKPMT
+1458 SLVKLKPT
-1467 PTVPMYSTVTGEL
+1467 VPTVPMYSTVTGEP
-1480 VGDRPLDADY
+1480 VGERPLDADY

-1499 RFSPALRRLLET
+1499 RFSPALRRLLEA
-1511 GHNTFVELSP
+1511 GHDTFVELSP
-1521 HPILLTAAREDA
+1521 HPILLTGAREDA

-1538 SATLLPS
+1538 SAVLLPS

-1561 ALYTLGQ
+1561 SLYTLGHP
-1568 RVAWDRIYPEGS
+1568 VAWEQIYPEGS
-1580 RCVPAPSYPWQRV
+1580 RLVPAPTYPWQRV
-1593 HSWLNAGSIAAPR
+1593 HSWLNAGSISAPR
-1606 HGGAGAPGG
+1606 HGGGAPG

-1623 AAQPAT
+1623 AAQPDT
-1629 VLAEIDITSAGG
+1629 VLAELDITTA
-1641 LSAEQLAELAATAAE
+1641 LTAEQLGELALAAAE
-1656 VAFGPGSRSVTELS
+1656 VAFGPGSRSVGELTLR
-1670 VHGRLDQV
+1670 GNTAQV
-1678 RTVQFALTELED
+1678 RTVQFALTGD
-1690 QLAFEC
+1690 TFEC
-1696 YGSAGQDWTSLATG
+1696 FGGAGEGWSLLATG
-1710 TIVAGRSDA
+1710 TLAAGDSGV
-1719 PVVISAPVN
+1719 PTVVVDPT
-1728 PWDRSYRIDWQP
+1728 DRIYQMDWQP
-1740 ASLATDADGRPAE
+1740 ASVPIGGESRSDGRPAE
-1753 SGSWLILSDG
+1753 PGSWLILSDG
-1763 PVADTLRDHLEAQS
+1763 PVADTLRDHLEAQA

-1788 LAEIERLTADSYRID
+1788 LAAMERISADSYRVD

-1810 GELLR
+1810 AELLR
-1815 AAFGGDRPQC
+1815 AAFGGDRPPC

-1834 LAASPADTTD
+1834 LAGPESL
-1844 ASLETATTVG
+1844 ASLETAADIG
-1854 SLSVVNLIQA
+1854 SLSVVHLLQA
-1864 LTLSGWSESP
+1864 LTLAGWPESP

-1887 WDGAE
+1887 DQ
-1892 SGPLSVAQAPVWGL
+1892 SGPVSVAQAPVWGL
-1906 GRSIDHEHPELH
+1906 GRSIDHEYPELR

-1923 LSLGGGSEELRGLFS
+1923 LSVSGGPEELRGLFS
-1938 EIWSDNRETDVALR
+1938 EIWSDATDSDVALR
-1952 GHRRYVARLEH
+1952 GPRRYVARLEA
-1963 YEAPEAAGLREAA
+1963 YTAPADAGELA
-1976 VHDQATYLV
+1976 VRADGTYLI

-1991 VGGEVAGWLVE
+1991 VGGKIAEWLVS
-2002 RGARHLVLMGRSA
+2002 RGARHLVLMGRGA
-2015 PSAAAEQTRDALRA
+2015 PSAAAEATLETLRA
-2029 AGAQVT
+2029 AGAEVT
-2035 FARGDVT
+2035 VARGDVT
-2042 NAADVAAVLA
+2042 KAEDVSAVLA
-2052 DIDAS
+2052 TIGS
-2057 MPPLRGIVHAAG
+2057 TMPELRGVVHAAG

-2079 DASKLRAVMAPKVQG
+2079 DAAKLREVMAPKVQG
-2094 AWNLHTLT
+2094 TWNLHALT
-2102 AGIDLDFFL
+2102 ADAELDFFVL
-2111 MFSSAASVLGSPGA
+2111 FSSAASVLGSPGA

-2144 TGRPALSVNFGP
+2144 AGQPALSVNFGP

-2170 HFSHYGVEGMAAKD
+2170 HFSHYGVEGMSADD
-2184 YFAALTELLDG
+2184 YFAALGILIDG
-2195 NAAVDPQVMVLDID
+2195 SATQALVIDID
-2209 WARWRPSAQS
+2209 WPKWRPNVHPS
-2219 PLLGDLQEAVTDAPG
+2219 LLADVQPVAAEEGGT
-2234 DGAPAGGLFEAVQSA
+2234 PAGGLYDAVLAA
-2249 DPQERQSLLENHLR
+2249 DPQERQRLLSAYLR

-2270 GLAPA
+2270 GLAPGS
-2275 VLDVAAPLNSL
+2275 LDLVAPLNSL

-2310 ARLLDGPSVVSLS
+2310 ARLLDGPSVTSLS
-2323 GWLSE
+2323 GWLGE
-2328 QLADGPQRAV
+2328 KLADSAQKPADAPAAQDVPASKPQ
-2338 AAAESTAPDNGVS
+2338 AA
-2351 AEASQEM
+2351 QEM
-2358 ELLSQVTELS
+2358 ELLSQMSDLS
-2368 DEAVEALLA
+2368 DDDVDALLQ
-2377 KMMADGEQ
+2377 KMLADGDQ
-2385 VTDGGGA
+2385 VKDGG

>member
-6 DKVQTLHTLVQ
+6 STVHTLRTLVD
-17 LLSERAAQRGDKPA
+17 LLTQRAAKYGENLA

-37 GDEHETSVV
+37 GDENETSQVT
-46 SYRELDLRA
+46 YRELDRRA
-55 RRIAA
+55 RQIAA
-60 DLQAQGAGGERVL
+60 DLQSQGAVGERVL

-100 PPMREHLLPRVQSI
+100 PPMREHLLPRVESI
-114 ITDVQPGF
+114 IADVQPGY
-122 ALTNGEIE
+122 ALTTSEIE
-130 TKIKPAIDGL
+130 PKIKPAIDGL
-140 PNGQSLRWTIID
+140 PGGQALRWTITDSD
-152 DIAAGGESSW
+152 DTGSEASW
-162 VEPQID
+162 VPPQID

-202 AEAWDANPDMP
+202 AEAWGANPDMP
-213 YVTGVFWLPPYH
+213 HVTGVFWLPPYH

-234 ETIYVGGHSILMPP
+234 ETIYVAGHSVLMPP

-289 AALDLSNWSVA
+289 AALDLSNWTVA

-309 ATLDSFAELFAPAG
+309 ATLDGFAELFGPSG
-323 FRPESFYPVYGL
+323 FRAESFYPVYGL

-396 ETCVECAG
+396 ETRLQCAA
-404 DQVGEIWVSGGS
+404 DQVGEIWVAGGS

-425 ELSAETFSATLS
+425 ELSAETFSATLA

-503 EPGSAE
+503 EPGAAE

-518 PSRISGEQADE
+518 PSRLSGEQADE
-529 AMQVIRTAVTAN
+529 AMQIIRTAVTEN

-568 ACKQQF
+568 ACKQQY

-581 VAQWPSQ
+581 VAQWP
-588 AAPVAASAEPAAAPA
+588 AKAPESPA
-603 APSAGAQPAGHSA
+603 APQPQAPAEAPAESGAHGA
-616 AEIGAWLT
+616 AEISAWLI

-633 PLSEID
+633 PIAEID

-659 ALETW
+659 ALEQW

-686 LARLAAKG
+686 LARVAGKTPAVPDAA
-694 PASPAAEA
+694 AAAE
-702 DTDRAERP
+702 RAERP

-726 GADGPESFWRLLS
+726 GADGPEEFWRLLS
-739 GSVDATSDVPAD
+739 GGADATSDVPAD

-784 FQFFGVSP
+784 FQFFGISP

-810 EALEDAGQVPDSLA
+810 EALEDAGQVPDELA

-902 CNMALAAGVNVILS
+902 CSMALAAGVNVILS

-966 DPIYAVIRGSAT
+966 DPVYAVIRGSAT

-987 IAPSGRAQERV
+987 IAPSGRAQEHV
-998 ITEAF
+998 VAEAF

-1014 YIEAHGTGTS
+1014 YVEAHGTGTS

-1031 NALGAALTEG
+1031 NALGTALAEG
-1041 RPEGNRCL
+1041 RPEGSRCL
-1049 VGSVKTNIGHL
+1049 LGSVKTNIGHL

-1073 LSLQHRAIPAS
+1073 LSLQHREIPAS

-1093 ILFDSLP
+1093 IGFDRLP
-1100 LEVVQTLT
+1100 LEVVQKLT
-1108 PWPAASRAVAGV
+1108 PWPSGSRAIAGV

-1134 TEAPQVRGGYPDDAA
+1134 TEAPQARSSYPDDTAA
-1149 EPRAELLALSARSPE
+1149 PRAELLALSARSPE

-1177 FSTGALGGGG
+1177 FSGGLMGGAA
-1187 SLTDLCFTAGARRGH
+1187 LTDLCYTAGARRSH
-1202 HDYRLSVVG
+1202 HDYRLAVVG
-1211 DTPAAL
+1211 DSPAAM
-1217 FESLSAYRLGESR
+1217 FESLSAYRQGESR

-1255 SQWHGMAQR
+1255 SQWHGMARQ

-1271 FAEALAACDSALF
+1271 FADALAACDNALF
-1284 PHLGHSILKAL
+1284 PHLGHSILKEL
-1295 AAQDGPEDRSKL
+1295 AAQDGPEERSKL

-1384 TTLAEAQELIAG
+1384 TTMAEAQELIAG
-1396 HQREVAVAASNSYRS
+1396 HEREVAVAASNSHRS
-1411 TVLAGDRAVL
+1411 TVLAGERTVL
-1421 EALMAKLTA
+1421 EALMTKLQQ
-1430 RDRFCRWIEVDVA
+1430 RDRFCRWIDVDVA

-1458 SLVKLKPMT
+1458 SLVKLKPT
-1467 PTVPMYSTVTGEL
+1467 VPTVPMYSTVTGEL
-1480 VGDRPLDADY
+1480 VGSTLLDADY

-1511 GHNTFVELSP
+1511 GHDTFVELSP
-1521 HPILLTAAREDA
+1521 HPILLTGAREDA

-1561 ALYTLGQ
+1561 TLYTLGH
-1568 RVAWDRIYPEGS
+1568 RVAWERIYPPGS
-1580 RCVPAPSYPWQRV
+1580 RCVPAPTYPWQRV
-1593 HSWLNAGSIAAPR
+1593 HSWLNAGSFAAPR
-1606 HGGAGAPGG
+1606 RGGAGGNGG

-1629 VLAEIDITSAGG
+1629 VLAEVDITAVTA
-1641 LSAEQLAELAATAAE
+1641 LSAEQLGELALTAAE
-1656 VAFGPGSRSVTELS
+1656 VAFGPGTRSVAELTLR
-1670 VHGRLDQV
+1670 GGLDQA
-1678 RTVQFALTELED
+1678 RTVQFALTGD
-1690 QLAFEC
+1690 AFDC
-1696 YGSAGQDWTSLATG
+1696 YGSTGADWTLLATG
-1710 TIVAGRSDA
+1710 TLSADQSQAPTVITA
-1719 PVVISAPVN
+1719 PVDPR
-1728 PWDRSYRIDWQP
+1728 DRSYRMRWQP
-1740 ASLATDADGRPAE
+1740 ASLPVDGEGRPAE
-1753 SGSWLILSDG
+1753 PGSWLILSDG

-1788 LAEIERLTADSYRID
+1788 LPEIERVSADSYRVD

-1810 GELLR
+1810 AELLR
-1815 AAFGGDRPQC
+1815 AAFGGDRPHC

-1834 LAASPADTTD
+1834 LAAAAADTTEE
-1844 ASLETATTVG
+1844 SLATATDLG
-1854 SLSVVNLIQA
+1854 SLSVVHLIQA
-1864 LTLSGWSESP
+1864 LTLAGWPESP

-1887 WDGAE
+1887 WEDAE
-1892 SGPLSVAQAPVWGL
+1892 SRPLSVAQAPVWGL
-1906 GRSIDHEHPELH
+1906 GRSIDHEYPELH

-1923 LSLGGGSEELRGLFS
+1923 LSVAGGGEELRGLFS
-1938 EIWSDNRETDVALR
+1938 EIWSDSSETDVALR
-1952 GHRRYVARLEH
+1952 GQRRYVARLEA
-1963 YEAPEAAGLREAA
+1963 YPAASAPAAEFDLSA
-1976 VHDQATYLV
+1976 DATYLV

-1991 VGGEVAGWLVE
+1991 VGGKVAGWLVE

-2015 PSAAAEQTRDALRA
+2015 PSATAQATLEALRA
-2029 AGAQVT
+2029 AGAEVT
-2035 FARGDVT
+2035 VAQGDV
-2042 NAADVAAVLA
+2042 AKSSDVAAALA
-2052 DIDAS
+2052 SIGAS
-2057 MPPLRGIVHAAG
+2057 MPPLRGVVHAAG

-2079 DASKLRAVMAPKVQG
+2079 DAAKLRAVMAPKVQG
-2094 AWNLHTLT
+2094 AWNLHSLT
-2102 AGIDLDFFL
+2102 ADMELDFFVL
-2111 MFSSAASVLGSPGA
+2111 FSSAASVLGSPGA

-2135 DALAWHRRA
+2135 DALAWHRQA
-2144 TGRPALSVNFGP
+2144 EGRPALSVNFGP
-2156 WAGLGMFTNSELHR
+2156 WAGLGMFSNSELHR
-2170 HFSHYGVEGMAAKD
+2170 HFSHYGVEGLSAEN
-2184 YFAALTELLDG
+2184 YFAALAALLADGATE
-2195 NAAVDPQVMVLDID
+2195 AMVLDID
-2209 WARWRPSAQS
+2209 WSRWRPSAQS
-2219 PLLGDLQEAVTDAPG
+2219 PLLRDLQATVDS
-2234 DGAPAGGLFEAVQSA
+2234 DQGAGASGGGVAGGLFDAVQAA
-2249 DPQERQSLLENHLR
+2249 DAQERQRLLETYLR

-2275 VLDVAAPLNSL
+2275 SLDIHAPLNSL

-2323 GWLSE
+2323 SWLGE
-2328 QLADGPQRAV
+2328 QLASGPDQAV
-2338 AAAESTAPDNGVS
+2338 ADQGAAASELAP
-2351 AEASQEM
+2351 EAGGAAAPQEM
-2358 ELLSQVTELS
+2358 ELLAQVTELS
-2368 DEAVEALLA
+2368 DEAVDALLA
-2377 KMMADGEQ
+2377 KMMAD
-2385 VTDGGGA
+2385 DGGSA

>member
-1 MSGPD
+1 MVD
-6 DKVQTLHTLVQ
+6 
-17 LLSERAAQRGDKPA
+17 LLTQRAAKYGENLA

-37 GDEHETSVV
+37 GDENETSQVT
-46 SYRELDLRA
+46 YRELDRRA
-55 RRIAA
+55 RQIAA
-60 DLQAQGAGGERVL
+60 DLQSQGAVGERVL

-100 PPMREHLLPRVQSI
+100 PPMREHLLPRVESI
-114 ITDVQPGF
+114 IADVQPGY
-122 ALTNGEIE
+122 ALTTSEIE
-130 TKIKPAIDGL
+130 PKIKPAIDGL
-140 PNGQSLRWTIID
+140 PGGQALRWTITDSD
-152 DIAAGGESSW
+152 DTGSEASW
-162 VEPQID
+162 VPPQID

-202 AEAWDANPDMP
+202 AEAWGANPDMP
-213 YVTGVFWLPPYH
+213 HVTGVFWLPPYH

-234 ETIYVGGHSILMPP
+234 ETIYVAGHSVLMPP

-289 AALDLSNWSVA
+289 AALDLSNWTVA

-309 ATLDSFAELFAPAG
+309 ATLDGFAELFGPSG
-323 FRPESFYPVYGL
+323 FRAESFYPVYGL

-396 ETCVECAG
+396 ETRLQCAA
-404 DQVGEIWVSGGS
+404 DQVGEIWVAGGS

-425 ELSAETFSATLS
+425 ELSAETFSATLA

-503 EPGSAE
+503 EPGAAE

-518 PSRISGEQADE
+518 PSRLSGEQADE
-529 AMQVIRTAVTAN
+529 AMQIIRTAVTEN

-568 ACKQQF
+568 ACKQQY

-581 VAQWPSQ
+581 VAQWPAKTPES
-588 AAPVAASAEPAAAPA
+588 PA
-603 APSAGAQPAGHSA
+603 APQPQAPAEAPAESGAHGA
-616 AEIGAWLT
+616 AEISAWLI

-633 PLSEID
+633 PIAEID

-659 ALETW
+659 ALEQW

-686 LARLAAKG
+686 LARVAGKTPAVPDAA
-694 PASPAAEA
+694 AAAE
-702 DTDRAERP
+702 RAERP

-726 GADGPESFWRLLS
+726 GADGPEEFWRLLS
-739 GSVDATSDVPAD
+739 GGADATSDVPAD

-784 FQFFGVSP
+784 FQFFGISP

-810 EALEDAGQVPDSLA
+810 EALEDAGQVPDELA

-902 CNMALAAGVNVILS
+902 CSMALAAGVNVILS

-966 DPIYAVIRGSAT
+966 DPVYAVIRGSAT

-987 IAPSGRAQERV
+987 IAPSGRAQEHV
-998 ITEAF
+998 VAEAF

-1014 YIEAHGTGTS
+1014 YVEAHGTGTS

-1031 NALGAALTEG
+1031 NALGTALAEG
-1041 RPEGNRCL
+1041 RPEGSRCL
-1049 VGSVKTNIGHL
+1049 LGSVKTNIGHL

-1073 LSLQHRAIPAS
+1073 LSLQHREIPAS

-1093 ILFDSLP
+1093 IGFDRLP
-1100 LEVVQTLT
+1100 LEVVQKLT
-1108 PWPAASRAVAGV
+1108 PWPSGSRAIAGV

-1134 TEAPQVRGGYPDDAA
+1134 TEAPQARSSYPDDTAA
-1149 EPRAELLALSARSPE
+1149 PRAELLALSARSPE

-1177 FSTGALGGGG
+1177 FSGGLMGGAA
-1187 SLTDLCFTAGARRGH
+1187 LTDLCYTAGARRSH
-1202 HDYRLSVVG
+1202 HDYRLAVVG
-1211 DTPAAL
+1211 DSPAAM
-1217 FESLSAYRLGESR
+1217 FESLSAYRQGESR

-1255 SQWHGMAQR
+1255 SQWHGMARQ

-1271 FAEALAACDSALF
+1271 FADALAACDNALF
-1284 PHLGHSILKAL
+1284 PHLGHSILKEL
-1295 AAQDGPEDRSKL
+1295 AAQDGPEERSKL

-1384 TTLAEAQELIAG
+1384 TTMAEAQELIAG
-1396 HQREVAVAASNSYRS
+1396 HEREVAVAASNSHRS
-1411 TVLAGDRAVL
+1411 TVLAGERTVL
-1421 EALMAKLTA
+1421 EALMTKLQQ
-1430 RDRFCRWIEVDVA
+1430 RDRFCRWIDVDVA

-1458 SLVKLKPMT
+1458 SLVKLKPT
-1467 PTVPMYSTVTGEL
+1467 VPTVPMYSTVTGEL
-1480 VGDRPLDADY
+1480 VGSTLLDADY

-1521 HPILLTAAREDA
+1521 HPILLTGAREDA

-1561 ALYTLGQ
+1561 TLYTLGH
-1568 RVAWDRIYPEGS
+1568 RVAWERIYPPGS
-1580 RCVPAPSYPWQRV
+1580 RCVPAPTYPWQRV
-1593 HSWLNAGSIAAPR
+1593 HSWLNAGSFAAPR
-1606 HGGAGAPGG
+1606 RGGAGGNGG

-1629 VLAEIDITSAGG
+1629 VLAEVDITAVTA
-1641 LSAEQLAELAATAAE
+1641 LSAEQLGELALTAAE
-1656 VAFGPGSRSVTELS
+1656 VAFGPGTRSVAELTLR
-1670 VHGRLDQV
+1670 GGLDQA
-1678 RTVQFALTELED
+1678 RTVQFALTGD
-1690 QLAFEC
+1690 AFDC
-1696 YGSAGQDWTSLATG
+1696 YGSTGADWTLLATG
-1710 TIVAGRSDA
+1710 TLSADQSQAPTVITA
-1719 PVVISAPVN
+1719 PVDPR
-1728 PWDRSYRIDWQP
+1728 DRSYRMRWQP
-1740 ASLATDADGRPAE
+1740 ASLPVDGEGRPAE
-1753 SGSWLILSDG
+1753 PGSWLILSDG

-1788 LAEIERLTADSYRID
+1788 LPEIERVSADSYRVD

-1810 GELLR
+1810 AELLR
-1815 AAFGGDRPQC
+1815 AAFGGDRPHC

-1834 LAASPADTTD
+1834 LAAAAADTTEE
-1844 ASLETATTVG
+1844 SLATATDLG
-1854 SLSVVNLIQA
+1854 SLSVVHLIQA
-1864 LTLSGWSESP
+1864 LTLAGWPESP

-1887 WDGAE
+1887 WEDAE
-1892 SGPLSVAQAPVWGL
+1892 SRPLSVAQAPVWGL
-1906 GRSIDHEHPELH
+1906 GRSIDHEYPELH

-1923 LSLGGGSEELRGLFS
+1923 LSVAGGGEELRGLFS
-1938 EIWSDNRETDVALR
+1938 EIWSDSSETDVALR
-1952 GHRRYVARLEH
+1952 GQRRYVARLEA
-1963 YEAPEAAGLREAA
+1963 YPAASAPAAEFDLSA
-1976 VHDQATYLV
+1976 DATYLV

-1991 VGGEVAGWLVE
+1991 VGGKVAGWLVE

-2015 PSAAAEQTRDALRA
+2015 PSATAQATLEALRA
-2029 AGAQVT
+2029 AGAEVT
-2035 FARGDVT
+2035 VAQGDV
-2042 NAADVAAVLA
+2042 AKSADVAAALA
-2052 DIDAS
+2052 SIGAS
-2057 MPPLRGIVHAAG
+2057 MPPLRGVVHAAG

-2079 DASKLRAVMAPKVQG
+2079 DAAKLRAVMAPKVQG
-2094 AWNLHTLT
+2094 AWNLHRLT
-2102 AGIDLDFFL
+2102 ADMELDFFVL
-2111 MFSSAASVLGSPGA
+2111 FSSAASVLGSPGA

-2135 DALAWHRRA
+2135 DALARHRQA
-2144 TGRPALSVNFGP
+2144 EGRPALSVNFGP
-2156 WAGLGMFTNSELHR
+2156 WAGLGMFSNSELHR
-2170 HFSHYGVEGMAAKD
+2170 HFSHYGVEGLSAEN
-2184 YFAALTELLDG
+2184 YFAALAALLADGATE
-2195 NAAVDPQVMVLDID
+2195 AMVLDID
-2209 WARWRPSAQS
+2209 WSRWRPSAQS
-2219 PLLGDLQEAVTDAPG
+2219 PLLRDLQATVDS
-2234 DGAPAGGLFEAVQSA
+2234 DQGAGASGGGVAGGLFDAVQAA
-2249 DPQERQSLLENHLR
+2249 DAQERQRLLETYLR

-2275 VLDVAAPLNSL
+2275 SLDIHAPLNSL

-2323 GWLSE
+2323 SWLGE
-2328 QLADGPQRAV
+2328 QLASGPDQAV
-2338 AAAESTAPDNGVS
+2338 ADQGAAASELAP
-2351 AEASQEM
+2351 EAGGAAAPQEM
-2358 ELLSQVTELS
+2358 ELLAQVTELS
-2368 DEAVEALLA
+2368 DEAVDALLA
-2377 KMMADGEQ
+2377 KMMAD
-2385 VTDGGGA
+2385 DGGSA